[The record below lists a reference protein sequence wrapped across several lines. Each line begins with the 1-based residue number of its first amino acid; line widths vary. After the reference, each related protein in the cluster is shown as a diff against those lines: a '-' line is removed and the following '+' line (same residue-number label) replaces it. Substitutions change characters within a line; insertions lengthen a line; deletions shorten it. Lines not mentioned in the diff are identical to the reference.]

1 MKKKLGVIIT
11 LLTLCICLMTPQMH
25 AQAASGKTT
34 IAVSSGSINIG
45 QTVTVTAKALSAS
58 GDSAYAN
65 MVLTYDAGILEFVS
79 CTATYGGGGG
89 SISVANDSFSVT
101 LKAISA
107 GKASISLSAT
117 DGVIFST
124 AEELDSMAGS
134 STSVTVN
141 NEAAGS
147 STGNNSSA
155 GTTGGNSAGTGSN
168 NNTGSNTNTA
178 ALSADNSLKAL
189 TISPGTLSPAFKGS
203 TTKYT
208 ATVDNSVTSIA
219 VSATPVNEKA
229 TIESVTG
236 NTNLA
241 VGANVVKIVVKAE
254 NGTTATYKITVT
266 RQAAGNAGTTGCET
280 TTTGGENGDSE
291 NGDAETPEDTEEVPA
306 TETPASQA
314 DVVINDTTYHIS
326 DSFTEE
332 QIPADFTEATVQFRG
347 TECRGLTF
355 NKGTIS
361 LIYLETDNVDSTI
374 GRFFIYDETRDVVY
388 DFMKFTSGESSYVIP
403 LLAPLDSVLPDSYVQ
418 VSLQMPES
426 TVMTAYQ
433 LPAAEGEEASD
444 FYVFYAVN
452 QDGTEGWYQ
461 YDAAEGTYQRVN
473 GNITETADSSSD
485 DLAELQS
492 EYDELSRK
500 YKDAKSF
507 SRNMIAVIIFVLAVA
522 VVIGLNIIFFG
533 RKKKGKDEL
542 IEDDNVELEDA
553 EYDEDTDEDLDED
566 EVEDTENDK
575 KHFFGKFHGLRK
587 KRNNADDF
595 LMDEDEDFS
604 ENQIKKNS
612 TQADIT
618 IIGTQPEISQEKT
631 IDLVLDEPS
640 QEKTKKAE
648 KIESERAKVKETKDA
663 EDDDYFD
670 DEEEY
675 IEEEHP
681 INRAYREWNDYEDE
695 FPAPVKKTV
704 TEQTSEKKSSEENQK
719 TQPEK
724 NETSVKK
731 EKGLEVF
738 DLNDL

>member
-25 AQAASGKTT
+25 AKAASGKTT
-34 IAVSSGSINIG
+34 IAVSAGSLNIG

-79 CTATYGGGGG
+79 CNATYGGGGG
-89 SISVANDSFSVT
+89 SISVASDSFSVT

-117 DGVIFST
+117 DGVIYGT
-124 AEELDSMAGS
+124 EEELDSMAGS
-134 STSVTVN
+134 STSVTVK

-147 STGNNSSA
+147 NTGN
-155 GTTGGNSAGTGSN
+155 N

-241 VGANVVKIVVKAE
+241 VGANVVQIVVKAE

-266 RQAAGNAGTTGCET
+266 RQAAGTTGSET
-280 TTTGGENGDSE
+280 TTTGGENGDDGNVDS
-291 NGDAETPEDTEEVPA
+291 ETPEDTEEVDT
-306 TETPASQA
+306 TETPVSAA
-314 DVVINDTTYHIS
+314 DVVINNTTYHIA
-326 DSFTEE
+326 DNFTEE
-332 QIPADFTEATVQFRG
+332 QIPSDFTEATVNFRG
-347 TECRGLTF
+347 AECRGLTF

-361 LIYLETDNVDSTI
+361 LIYLETDNVDATT

-388 DFMKFTSGESSYVIP
+388 DFMKFTAGESSYAIP
-403 LLAPLDSVLPDSYVQ
+403 LLAPLDSVLPESYVQ
-418 VSLQMPES
+418 VSLQMPEN

-433 LPAAEGEEASD
+433 LPAEDGEEASD
-444 FYVFYAVN
+444 FYIFYGVN

-485 DLAELQS
+485 DLAALQS
-492 EYDELSRK
+492 EYDELSKK

-507 SRNMIAVIIFVLAVA
+507 SRNMIAVLIFVLAIA
-522 VVIGLNIIFFG
+522 VVIILNIVLFG

-542 IEDDNVELEDA
+542 LEDNDSENEES
-553 EYDEDTDEDLDED
+553 EYESDEED
-566 EVEDTENDK
+566 EFVEKSPEAPMKNAEN
-575 KHFFGKFHGLRK
+575 
-587 KRNNADDF
+587 
-595 LMDEDEDFS
+595 
-604 ENQIKKNS
+604 
-612 TQADIT
+612 
-618 IIGTQPEISQEKT
+618 
-631 IDLVLDEPS
+631 
-640 QEKTKKAE
+640 TKKASKAGQTARTNKAGKPKKAE
-648 KIESERAKVKETKDA
+648 ET
-663 EDDDYFD
+663 
-670 DEEEY
+670 EE
-675 IEEEHP
+675 
-681 INRAYREWNDYEDE
+681 AQE
-695 FPAPVKKTV
+695 F
-704 TEQTSEKKSSEENQK
+704 
-719 TQPEK
+719 
-724 NETSVKK
+724 
-731 EKGLEVF
+731 
-738 DLNDL
+738 

>member
-25 AQAASGKTT
+25 VQAASGKTT
-34 IAVSSGSINIG
+34 IAVSASSLNIG
-45 QTVTVTAKALSAS
+45 QTVTVTAKALGAS
-58 GDSAYAN
+58 GESAYAN
-65 MVLTYDAGILEFVS
+65 MVLTYDASILEFVS

-101 LKAISA
+101 LKAIAA
-107 GKASISLSAT
+107 GKASLSLSAT

-124 AEELDSMAGS
+124 AEELESMAGS

-141 NEAAGS
+141 NEAS
-147 STGNNSSA
+147 E
-155 GTTGGNSAGTGSN
+155 
-168 NNTGSNTNTA
+168 
-178 ALSADNSLKAL
+178 SADNSLKAL
-189 TISPGTLSPAFKGS
+189 TISPGTLSPVFKGS

-241 VGANVVKIVVKAE
+241 VGANVVQIVVKAE

-266 RQAAGNAGTTGCET
+266 RQAAGTTGSET
-280 TTTGGENGDSE
+280 TATGGENGDDG
-291 NGDAETPEDTEEVPA
+291 NGDSETPEDTEEVDT
-306 TETPASQA
+306 TETQVSAA
-314 DVVINDTTYHIS
+314 DVVINNTTYHIA
-326 DSFTEE
+326 DNFTEE
-332 QIPADFTEATVQFRG
+332 QIPADFIEATVNFRG

-355 NKGTIS
+355 DKGTIS
-361 LIYLETDNVDSTI
+361 LIYLETDNVDATT

-388 DFMKFTSGESSYVIP
+388 DFMKFTAGESSYVIP
-403 LLAPLDSVLPDSYVQ
+403 LLAPLDSVLPESYVQ
-418 VSLQMPES
+418 VSLQMPEN

-433 LPAAEGEEASD
+433 LPVEDGEEASD
-444 FYVFYAVN
+444 FYIFYGVN

-485 DLAELQS
+485 DLAALQS
-492 EYDELSRK
+492 EYDELSKK

-507 SRNMIAVIIFVLAVA
+507 SRNMIAVLIFVLAIA
-522 VVIGLNIIFFG
+522 VVIILNIVLFG

-542 IEDDNVELEDA
+542 LDDDDSENEES
-553 EYDEDTDEDLDED
+553 EYESDEED
-566 EVEDTENDK
+566 EFVEKSPEAPMKNAEN
-575 KHFFGKFHGLRK
+575 
-587 KRNNADDF
+587 
-595 LMDEDEDFS
+595 
-604 ENQIKKNS
+604 
-612 TQADIT
+612 
-618 IIGTQPEISQEKT
+618 
-631 IDLVLDEPS
+631 
-640 QEKTKKAE
+640 TKKASKAGQTARTNKAGKPKKAE
-648 KIESERAKVKETKDA
+648 ETEEA
-663 EDDDYFD
+663 QEFEEDEDDYFD

-695 FPAPVKKTV
+695 IPSPSKKPV
-704 TEQTSEKKSSEENQK
+704 TEEMSEKKSPIENEKMDVPQ
-719 TQPEK
+719 K
-724 NETSVKK
+724 NE
-731 EKGLEVF
+731 KGMEVF

>member
-25 AQAASGKTT
+25 AKAASGKTT
-34 IAVSSGSINIG
+34 IAVSAGSLNIG

-79 CTATYGGGGG
+79 CNATYGGGGG
-89 SISVANDSFSVT
+89 SISVASDSFSVT

-117 DGVIFST
+117 DGVIYGT
-124 AEELDSMAGS
+124 EEELDSMAGS
-134 STSVTVN
+134 STSVTVK

-147 STGNNSSA
+147 NTGN
-155 GTTGGNSAGTGSN
+155 N

-241 VGANVVKIVVKAE
+241 VGANVVQIVVKAE

-266 RQAAGNAGTTGCET
+266 RQAAGTTGSET
-280 TTTGGENGDSE
+280 TTTGGENGDDGNVDS
-291 NGDAETPEDTEEVPA
+291 ETPEDTEEVDT
-306 TETPASQA
+306 TETPVSAA
-314 DVVINDTTYHIS
+314 DVVINNTTYHIA
-326 DSFTEE
+326 DNFTEE
-332 QIPADFTEATVQFRG
+332 QIPSDFTEATVNFRG
-347 TECRGLTF
+347 AECRGLTF
-355 NKGTIS
+355 DKGTIS
-361 LIYLETDNVDSTI
+361 LIYLETDNVDATT

-388 DFMKFTSGESSYVIP
+388 DFMKFTAGESSYAIP
-403 LLAPLDSVLPDSYVQ
+403 LLAPLDSVLPESYVQ
-418 VSLQMPES
+418 VSLQMPEN

-433 LPAAEGEEASD
+433 LPVEDGEEASD
-444 FYVFYAVN
+444 FYIFYGVN

-485 DLAELQS
+485 DLAALQS
-492 EYDELSRK
+492 EYDELSKK

-507 SRNMIAVIIFVLAVA
+507 SRNMIAVLIFVLAIA
-522 VVIGLNIIFFG
+522 VVIILNIVLFG

-542 IEDDNVELEDA
+542 LEDNDSENEES
-553 EYDEDTDEDLDED
+553 EYESDEED
-566 EVEDTENDK
+566 EFVEKSPEAPMKNAEN
-575 KHFFGKFHGLRK
+575 
-587 KRNNADDF
+587 
-595 LMDEDEDFS
+595 
-604 ENQIKKNS
+604 
-612 TQADIT
+612 
-618 IIGTQPEISQEKT
+618 
-631 IDLVLDEPS
+631 
-640 QEKTKKAE
+640 TKKASKAGQTARTNKAGKPKKAE
-648 KIESERAKVKETKDA
+648 ETEEA
-663 EDDDYFD
+663 QEFEEDEDDYFD

-695 FPAPVKKTV
+695 IPSTSEKSV
-704 TEQTSEKKSSEENQK
+704 TEEKSEKKSSTENEKMDVPQ
-719 TQPEK
+719 K
-724 NETSVKK
+724 NETSVKN
-731 EKGLEVF
+731 EKGMEVF

>member
-25 AQAASGKTT
+25 VQAASGKTT
-34 IAVSSGSINIG
+34 IAVSASSLNIG
-45 QTVTVTAKALSAS
+45 QTVTVTAKALGAS
-58 GDSAYAN
+58 GESAYAN
-65 MVLTYDAGILEFVS
+65 MVLTYDASILEFVS

-101 LKAISA
+101 LKAIAA
-107 GKASISLSAT
+107 GKASLSLSAT

-124 AEELDSMAGS
+124 AEELESMAGS

-141 NEAAGS
+141 NEAS
-147 STGNNSSA
+147 E
-155 GTTGGNSAGTGSN
+155 
-168 NNTGSNTNTA
+168 
-178 ALSADNSLKAL
+178 SADNSLKAL

-241 VGANVVKIVVKAE
+241 VGANVVQIVVKAE

-266 RQAAGNAGTTGCET
+266 RQAAGTTGSET
-280 TTTGGENGDSE
+280 TATGGENGDDG
-291 NGDAETPEDTEEVPA
+291 NGDSETPEDTEEVDT
-306 TETPASQA
+306 TETQVSAA
-314 DVVINDTTYHIS
+314 DVVINNTTYHIA
-326 DSFTEE
+326 DNFTEE
-332 QIPADFTEATVQFRG
+332 QIPADFIEATVNFRG

-355 NKGTIS
+355 DKGTIS
-361 LIYLETDNVDSTI
+361 LIYLETDNVDATT

-388 DFMKFTSGESSYVIP
+388 DFMKFTAGESSYVIP
-403 LLAPLDSVLPDSYVQ
+403 LLAPLDSVLPESYVQ
-418 VSLQMPES
+418 VSLQMPEN

-433 LPAAEGEEASD
+433 LPVEDGEEASD
-444 FYVFYAVN
+444 FYIFYGVN

-485 DLAELQS
+485 DLAALQS
-492 EYDELSRK
+492 EYDELSKK

-507 SRNMIAVIIFVLAVA
+507 SRNMIAVLIFVLAIA
-522 VVIGLNIIFFG
+522 VVIILNIVLFG

-542 IEDDNVELEDA
+542 LDDDDSENEES
-553 EYDEDTDEDLDED
+553 EYESDEED
-566 EVEDTENDK
+566 EFVEKSPEAPMKNAEN
-575 KHFFGKFHGLRK
+575 
-587 KRNNADDF
+587 
-595 LMDEDEDFS
+595 
-604 ENQIKKNS
+604 
-612 TQADIT
+612 
-618 IIGTQPEISQEKT
+618 
-631 IDLVLDEPS
+631 
-640 QEKTKKAE
+640 TKKASKAGQTARTNKAGKPKKAE
-648 KIESERAKVKETKDA
+648 ETEEA
-663 EDDDYFD
+663 QEFEEDEDDYFD

-695 FPAPVKKTV
+695 IPSLSKKPV
-704 TEQTSEKKSSEENQK
+704 TEETSEKESSTENVKMDEQ
-719 TQPEK
+719 QK
-724 NETSVKK
+724 NETSIKN
-731 EKGLEVF
+731 EKRLEVF

>member
-25 AQAASGKTT
+25 AKAASGKTT
-34 IAVSSGSINIG
+34 IAVSAGSLNIG

-79 CTATYGGGGG
+79 CNATYGGGGG
-89 SISVANDSFSVT
+89 SISVASDSFSVT

-117 DGVIFST
+117 DGVIYGT
-124 AEELDSMAGS
+124 EEELDSMAGS
-134 STSVTVN
+134 STSVTVK
-141 NEAAGS
+141 NEAAG
-147 STGNNSSA
+147 
-155 GTTGGNSAGTGSN
+155 GNSTNNGSSGSNGNAGNGSSSGTGSN

-208 ATVDNSVTSIA
+208 AAVDNSVTSIA

-229 TIESVTG
+229 TVESVTG

-266 RQAAGNAGTTGCET
+266 RQAAGTTGSET
-280 TTTGGENGDSE
+280 TTTGGENGDDG
-291 NGDAETPEDTEEVPA
+291 NGDSETPEDTEEVDT
-306 TETPASQA
+306 TETPVSAA
-314 DVVINDTTYHIS
+314 DVVINNTTYHIA
-326 DSFTEE
+326 DNFTEE
-332 QIPADFTEATVQFRG
+332 QIPADFTEATVHFRG

-361 LIYLETDNVDSTI
+361 LIYLETDNVDATT

-388 DFMKFTSGESSYVIP
+388 DFMKFTAGESSYVIP
-403 LLAPLDSVLPDSYVQ
+403 LLAPLDSVLPESYVQ
-418 VSLQMPES
+418 VSLQMPEN

-433 LPAAEGEEASD
+433 LPVEDGEEASD
-444 FYVFYAVN
+444 FYIFYGVN

-485 DLAELQS
+485 DLAALQS
-492 EYDELSRK
+492 QYDELSKK

-507 SRNMIAVIIFVLAVA
+507 SRNMIAVLIFVLAIA
-522 VVIGLNIIFFG
+522 VVIILNIMLFG

-542 IEDDNVELEDA
+542 LEDDNVELEDA
-553 EYDEDTDEDLDED
+553 EYDEDIDED
-566 EVEDTENDK
+566 EVEDTETDK
-575 KHFFGKFHGLRK
+575 KPLFGKFHGFRK
-587 KRNNADDF
+587 KEDDS
-595 LMDEDEDFS
+595 LLDEGD
-604 ENQIKKNS
+604 
-612 TQADIT
+612 
-618 IIGTQPEISQEKT
+618 EISQEKT

-675 IEEEHP
+675 IEEDHP

-695 FPAPVKKTV
+695 IPSTSEKSV
-704 TEQTSEKKSSEENQK
+704 TEEKSEKKSSTENEKMDVPQ
-719 TQPEK
+719 K
-724 NETSVKK
+724 NETSVKN
-731 EKGLEVF
+731 EKGMEVF

>member
-25 AQAASGKTT
+25 AKAASGKTT
-34 IAVSSGSINIG
+34 IAVSAGSLNIG

-79 CTATYGGGGG
+79 CNATYGGGGG
-89 SISVANDSFSVT
+89 SISVASDSFSVT
-101 LKAISA
+101 LKAIAA

-134 STSVTVN
+134 STSVTVK
-141 NEAAGS
+141 NEAAG
-147 STGNNSSA
+147 
-155 GTTGGNSAGTGSN
+155 GNSTNNGSSGSNGNAGNGSSSGTGSN

-208 ATVDNSVTSIA
+208 AAVDNSVTSIA

-229 TIESVTG
+229 TVESVTG

-266 RQAAGNAGTTGCET
+266 RQAAGTTGSET
-280 TTTGGENGDSE
+280 TTTGGENGDDG
-291 NGDAETPEDTEEVPA
+291 NGDSETPEDTEEVDT
-306 TETPASQA
+306 TETPVSAA
-314 DVVINDTTYHIS
+314 DVVINNTTYHIA
-326 DSFTEE
+326 DNFTEE
-332 QIPADFTEATVQFRG
+332 QIPADFTEATVNFRG

-355 NKGTIS
+355 DKGTIS
-361 LIYLETDNVDSTI
+361 LIYLETDNVDATT

-388 DFMKFTSGESSYVIP
+388 DFMKFTAGESSYVIP
-403 LLAPLDSVLPDSYVQ
+403 LLAPLDSVLPESYVQ
-418 VSLQMPES
+418 VSLQMPEN

-433 LPAAEGEEASD
+433 LPVEDGEEASD
-444 FYVFYAVN
+444 FYIFYGVN

-485 DLAELQS
+485 DLAALQS
-492 EYDELSRK
+492 EYDELSKK

-507 SRNMIAVIIFVLAVA
+507 SRNMIAVLIFVLAIA
-522 VVIGLNIIFFG
+522 VVIILNIVLFG

-542 IEDDNVELEDA
+542 LEDDNVELEDA
-553 EYDEDTDEDLDED
+553 EYDEDIDED
-566 EVEDTENDK
+566 EVEDTETDK
-575 KHFFGKFHGLRK
+575 KPLFGKFHGFRK
-587 KRNNADDF
+587 KEDDS
-595 LMDEDEDFS
+595 LLDEGD
-604 ENQIKKNS
+604 
-612 TQADIT
+612 
-618 IIGTQPEISQEKT
+618 EISQEKT

-640 QEKTKKAE
+640 QKKTKKAE

-675 IEEEHP
+675 IEEDHP

-695 FPAPVKKTV
+695 IPAPVKKTV
-704 TEQTSEKKSSEENQK
+704 TEQTSEQKSSEEDQK

>member
-1 MKKKLGVIIT
+1 MESKMKKKLGVIIT

-25 AQAASGKTT
+25 AKAASGKTT
-34 IAVSSGSINIG
+34 IAVSAGSLNIG

-79 CTATYGGGGG
+79 CNATYGGGGG
-89 SISVANDSFSVT
+89 SISVASDSFSVT

-117 DGVIFST
+117 DGVIYGT
-124 AEELDSMAGS
+124 EEELDSMAGS
-134 STSVTVN
+134 STSVTVK

-147 STGNNSSA
+147 NTGN
-155 GTTGGNSAGTGSN
+155 N

-241 VGANVVKIVVKAE
+241 VGANVVQIVVKAE

-266 RQAAGNAGTTGCET
+266 RQAAGTTGSET
-280 TTTGGENGDSE
+280 TTTGGENGDDGNVDS
-291 NGDAETPEDTEEVPA
+291 ETPEDTEEVDT
-306 TETPASQA
+306 TETPVSAA
-314 DVVINDTTYHIS
+314 DVVINNTTYHIA
-326 DSFTEE
+326 DNFTEE
-332 QIPADFTEATVQFRG
+332 QIPSDFTEATVNFRG
-347 TECRGLTF
+347 AECRGLTF

-361 LIYLETDNVDSTI
+361 LIYLETDNVDATT

-388 DFMKFTSGESSYVIP
+388 DFMKFTAGESSYAIP
-403 LLAPLDSVLPDSYVQ
+403 LLAPLDSVLPESYVQ
-418 VSLQMPES
+418 VSLQMPEN

-433 LPAAEGEEASD
+433 LPAEDGEEASD
-444 FYVFYAVN
+444 FYIFYGVN

-485 DLAELQS
+485 DLAALQS
-492 EYDELSRK
+492 EYDELSKK

-507 SRNMIAVIIFVLAVA
+507 SRNMIAVLIFVLAIA
-522 VVIGLNIIFFG
+522 VVIILNIVLFG

-542 IEDDNVELEDA
+542 LEDNDSENEES
-553 EYDEDTDEDLDED
+553 EYESDEED
-566 EVEDTENDK
+566 EFVEKSPEAPMKNAEN
-575 KHFFGKFHGLRK
+575 
-587 KRNNADDF
+587 
-595 LMDEDEDFS
+595 
-604 ENQIKKNS
+604 
-612 TQADIT
+612 
-618 IIGTQPEISQEKT
+618 
-631 IDLVLDEPS
+631 
-640 QEKTKKAE
+640 TKKASKAGQTARTNKAGKPKKAE
-648 KIESERAKVKETKDA
+648 ETEEA
-663 EDDDYFD
+663 QEFEEDEDDYFD

-695 FPAPVKKTV
+695 IPSPSKKPV
-704 TEQTSEKKSSEENQK
+704 TEEMSEKKSPIENEKMDVPQ
-719 TQPEK
+719 K
-724 NETSVKK
+724 NE
-731 EKGLEVF
+731 KGMEVF

>member
-134 STSVTVN
+134 STSVTVK
-141 NEAAGS
+141 NEAVGS
-147 STGNNSSA
+147 S
-155 GTTGGNSAGTGSN
+155 TGSN

-241 VGANVVKIVVKAE
+241 IGANVVKIVVKAE

-266 RQAAGNAGTTGCET
+266 RQAAGNAGTTGGET

-306 TETPASQA
+306 TETLASQA

-332 QIPADFTEATVQFRG
+332 QIPADFTEAAVQFRG

-542 IEDDNVELEDA
+542 LEDDNVELEDA
-553 EYDEDTDEDLDED
+553 EYDEDTDEDIDED

-575 KHFFGKFHGLRK
+575 KHFFGKFHGLCK

-648 KIESERAKVKETKDA
+648 KIESERAKVKEAKAEESEDS

-670 DEEEY
+670 EEEY
-675 IEEEHP
+675 VEEDHP

-724 NETSVKK
+724 NETSVKN

>member
-25 AQAASGKTT
+25 AKAASGKTT
-34 IAVSSGSINIG
+34 IAVSAGFLNIG

-79 CTATYGGGGG
+79 CNATYGGGGG
-89 SISVANDSFSVT
+89 SISVASDSFSVT

-117 DGVIFST
+117 DGVIYGT
-124 AEELDSMAGS
+124 EEELDSMAGS
-134 STSVTVN
+134 STSVTVK

-147 STGNNSSA
+147 NGNAGNGSS
-155 GTTGGNSAGTGSN
+155 SGTGSN
-168 NNTGSNTNTA
+168 NNTGSNTA

-229 TIESVTG
+229 TVESVTG

-266 RQAAGNAGTTGCET
+266 RQAAGTTGSET
-280 TTTGGENGDSE
+280 TTTGGENGDSG

-306 TETPASQA
+306 TEAPASQA
-314 DVVINDTTYHIS
+314 EVVINDTAYHIS

-332 QIPADFTEATVQFRG
+332 QIPADFTEAAVQFRG
-347 TECRGLTF
+347 TECRGLSF
-355 NKGTIS
+355 NKGMIS

-374 GRFFIYDETRDVVY
+374 GRFFIYDETRDVIY
-388 DFMKFTSGESSYVIP
+388 DFMKFTAGESSYVIP

-485 DLAELQS
+485 DLAALQS
-492 EYDELSRK
+492 EYDELSKK

-507 SRNMIAVIIFVLAVA
+507 SRNMIAVLIFVLAIA
-522 VVIGLNIIFFG
+522 VVVILNIMLFG

-542 IEDDNVELEDA
+542 SEDDDPELDEP
-553 EYDEDTDEDLDED
+553 EDEDDEANE
-566 EVEDTENDK
+566 ETETEK
-575 KHFFGKFHGLRK
+575 KPLLGKFHGFRK
-587 KRNNADDF
+587 KEKN
-595 LMDEDEDFS
+595 EDE
-604 ENQIKKNS
+604 
-612 TQADIT
+612 
-618 IIGTQPEISQEKT
+618 
-631 IDLVLDEPS
+631 
-640 QEKTKKAE
+640 
-648 KIESERAKVKETKDA
+648 
-663 EDDDYFD
+663 DDYFD

-675 IEEEHP
+675 IEEDHP

-695 FPAPVKKTV
+695 IPSTSEKSV
-704 TEQTSEKKSSEENQK
+704 TEEKSEKKSSTENEKMDVPQ
-719 TQPEK
+719 K
-724 NETSVKK
+724 NETSVKN
-731 EKGLEVF
+731 EKGMEVF

>member
-25 AQAASGKTT
+25 AKAASGKTT
-34 IAVSSGSINIG
+34 IAVSAGSLNIG

-79 CTATYGGGGG
+79 CNATYGGGGG
-89 SISVANDSFSVT
+89 SISVASDSFSVT

-117 DGVIFST
+117 DGVIYGT
-124 AEELDSMAGS
+124 EEELDSMAGS
-134 STSVTVN
+134 STSVTVK

-147 STGNNSSA
+147 NGNAGNGSS
-155 GTTGGNSAGTGSN
+155 SGTGSN
-168 NNTGSNTNTA
+168 NNTGSNTA

-241 VGANVVKIVVKAE
+241 VGENVVQIVVKAE

-266 RQAAGNAGTTGCET
+266 RQAAGTTGSET
-280 TTTGGENGDSE
+280 TTTGGENGDDG
-291 NGDAETPEDTEEVPA
+291 NGDSETPEDTEEVDT
-306 TETPASQA
+306 TETPVSAA
-314 DVVINDTTYHIS
+314 DVVINNTTYHIA
-326 DSFTEE
+326 DNFTEE
-332 QIPADFTEATVQFRG
+332 QIPADFTEATVNFRG

-355 NKGTIS
+355 DKGTIS
-361 LIYLETDNVDSTI
+361 LIYLETDNVDATT

-388 DFMKFTSGESSYVIP
+388 DFMKFTAGESSYVIP
-403 LLAPLDSVLPDSYVQ
+403 LLAPLDSVLPESYVQ
-418 VSLQMPES
+418 VSLQMPEN

-433 LPAAEGEEASD
+433 LPIEDGEEASD
-444 FYVFYAVN
+444 FYIFYGVN

-485 DLAELQS
+485 DLAALQS
-492 EYDELSRK
+492 EYDELSKK

-507 SRNMIAVIIFVLAVA
+507 SRNMIDVLIFVLAIA
-522 VVIGLNIIFFG
+522 VVIILNIMLFG

-542 IEDDNVELEDA
+542 SEDNDPELDEPENEDDEANEE
-553 EYDEDTDEDLDED
+553 
-566 EVEDTENDK
+566 TETEK
-575 KHFFGKFHGLRK
+575 KPFLGKFHGFRK
-587 KRNNADDF
+587 KEKN
-595 LMDEDEDFS
+595 EDE
-604 ENQIKKNS
+604 
-612 TQADIT
+612 
-618 IIGTQPEISQEKT
+618 
-631 IDLVLDEPS
+631 
-640 QEKTKKAE
+640 
-648 KIESERAKVKETKDA
+648 
-663 EDDDYFD
+663 DDYFD

-695 FPAPVKKTV
+695 IPSPSKKPV
-704 TEQTSEKKSSEENQK
+704 TEEMSEKKSPIENEKMDVPQ
-719 TQPEK
+719 K
-724 NETSVKK
+724 NE
-731 EKGLEVF
+731 KGMEVF

>member
-25 AQAASGKTT
+25 AKAASGKTT
-34 IAVSSGSINIG
+34 IAVSAGSLNIG

-79 CTATYGGGGG
+79 CNATYGGGGG
-89 SISVANDSFSVT
+89 SISVASDSFSVT

-117 DGVIFST
+117 DGVIYGT
-124 AEELDSMAGS
+124 EEELDSMAGS
-134 STSVTVN
+134 STSVTVK

-147 STGNNSSA
+147 NTGN
-155 GTTGGNSAGTGSN
+155 N

-241 VGANVVKIVVKAE
+241 VGANVVQIVVKAE

-266 RQAAGNAGTTGCET
+266 RQAAGTTGSET
-280 TTTGGENGDSE
+280 TTTGGENGDDGNVDS
-291 NGDAETPEDTEEVPA
+291 ETPEDTEEVDT
-306 TETPASQA
+306 TETPVSAA
-314 DVVINDTTYHIS
+314 DVVINNTTYHIA
-326 DSFTEE
+326 DNFTEE
-332 QIPADFTEATVQFRG
+332 QIPSDFTEATVNFRG
-347 TECRGLTF
+347 AECRGLTF

-361 LIYLETDNVDSTI
+361 LIYLETDNVDATT

-388 DFMKFTSGESSYVIP
+388 DFMKFTAGESSYAIP
-403 LLAPLDSVLPDSYVQ
+403 LLAPLDSVLPESYVQ
-418 VSLQMPES
+418 VSLQMPEN

-433 LPAAEGEEASD
+433 LPAEDGEEASD
-444 FYVFYAVN
+444 FYIFYGVN

-485 DLAELQS
+485 DLAALQS
-492 EYDELSRK
+492 EYDELSKK

-507 SRNMIAVIIFVLAVA
+507 SRNMIAVLIFVLAIA
-522 VVIGLNIIFFG
+522 VVIILNIVLFG

-542 IEDDNVELEDA
+542 LEDNDSENEES
-553 EYDEDTDEDLDED
+553 EYESDEED
-566 EVEDTENDK
+566 EFVEKSPEAPMKNAEN
-575 KHFFGKFHGLRK
+575 
-587 KRNNADDF
+587 
-595 LMDEDEDFS
+595 
-604 ENQIKKNS
+604 
-612 TQADIT
+612 
-618 IIGTQPEISQEKT
+618 
-631 IDLVLDEPS
+631 
-640 QEKTKKAE
+640 TKKASKAGQTARTNKAGKPKKAE
-648 KIESERAKVKETKDA
+648 ETEEA
-663 EDDDYFD
+663 QEFEEDEDDYFD

-695 FPAPVKKTV
+695 IPSPSKKPV
-704 TEQTSEKKSSEENQK
+704 TEEMSEKKSPIENEKMDVPQ
-719 TQPEK
+719 K
-724 NETSVKK
+724 NE
-731 EKGLEVF
+731 KGMEVY

>member
-25 AQAASGKTT
+25 AKAASGKTT
-34 IAVSSGSINIG
+34 IAVSVGSLNIG

-79 CTATYGGGGG
+79 CNATYGGGGG
-89 SISVANDSFSVT
+89 SISVASDSFSVT

-117 DGVIFST
+117 DGVIYGT
-124 AEELDSMAGS
+124 EEELDSMAGS
-134 STSVTVN
+134 STSVTVK

-147 STGNNSSA
+147 NTGN
-155 GTTGGNSAGTGSN
+155 N

-266 RQAAGNAGTTGCET
+266 RQAAGTTGSET
-280 TTTGGENGDSE
+280 TTTGGENGDDG
-291 NGDAETPEDTEEVPA
+291 NGDSETPEDTEEVDT
-306 TETPASQA
+306 TETPVSAA
-314 DVVINDTTYHIS
+314 DVVINNTTYHIA
-326 DSFTEE
+326 DNFTEE
-332 QIPADFTEATVQFRG
+332 QIPADFTEATVNFRG

-355 NKGTIS
+355 DKGTIS
-361 LIYLETDNVDSTI
+361 LIYLETDNVDATT

-388 DFMKFTSGESSYVIP
+388 DFMKFTAGESSYVIP
-403 LLAPLDSVLPDSYVQ
+403 LLAPLDSVLPESYVQ
-418 VSLQMPES
+418 VSLQMPEN

-433 LPAAEGEEASD
+433 LPVEDGEEASD
-444 FYVFYAVN
+444 FYIFYGVN
-452 QDGTEGWYQ
+452 QDGTECWYQ

-485 DLAELQS
+485 DLAALQS
-492 EYDELSRK
+492 EYDELSKK

-507 SRNMIAVIIFVLAVA
+507 SRNMIAVLIFVLAIA
-522 VVIGLNIIFFG
+522 VVIILNIVLFG

-542 IEDDNVELEDA
+542 LEDDNVELEDA
-553 EYDEDTDEDLDED
+553 EYDEDIDED
-566 EVEDTENDK
+566 EVEDTETDK
-575 KHFFGKFHGLRK
+575 KPLFGKFHGFRK
-587 KRNNADDF
+587 KEDDS
-595 LMDEDEDFS
+595 LLDEGD
-604 ENQIKKNS
+604 
-612 TQADIT
+612 
-618 IIGTQPEISQEKT
+618 EISQEKT

-675 IEEEHP
+675 IEEDHP

-695 FPAPVKKTV
+695 IPAPVKKTV
-704 TEQTSEKKSSEENQK
+704 TEQTSEQKSSEEDQK

>member
-25 AQAASGKTT
+25 AKAASGKTT
-34 IAVSSGSINIG
+34 IAVSAGSLNIG

-79 CTATYGGGGG
+79 CNATYGGGGG
-89 SISVANDSFSVT
+89 SISVASDSFSVT
-101 LKAISA
+101 LKAIAA

-134 STSVTVN
+134 STSVTVK
-141 NEAAGS
+141 NEAAG
-147 STGNNSSA
+147 
-155 GTTGGNSAGTGSN
+155 GNSTNNGSSGSNGNAGNGSSSGTGSN

-241 VGANVVKIVVKAE
+241 VGANVVQIVVKAE

-266 RQAAGNAGTTGCET
+266 RQAAGTTGSET
-280 TTTGGENGDSE
+280 TTTGGENGDDG
-291 NGDAETPEDTEEVPA
+291 NGDSETPEDTEEVDT
-306 TETPASQA
+306 TETPVSAA
-314 DVVINDTTYHIS
+314 DVVINNTTYHIA
-326 DSFTEE
+326 DNFTEE
-332 QIPADFTEATVQFRG
+332 QIPADFTEATVNFRG
-347 TECRGLTF
+347 AECRGLTF

-361 LIYLETDNVDSTI
+361 LIYLETDNVDATT

-388 DFMKFTSGESSYVIP
+388 DFMKFTAGESSYVIP
-403 LLAPLDSVLPDSYVQ
+403 LLAPLDSVLPESYVQ
-418 VSLQMPES
+418 VSLQMPEN

-433 LPAAEGEEASD
+433 LPVEDGEEASD
-444 FYVFYAVN
+444 FYIFYGVN

-473 GNITETADSSSD
+473 GNITEAADSSSD
-485 DLAELQS
+485 DLAALQS
-492 EYDELSRK
+492 EYDELSKK

-507 SRNMIAVIIFVLAVA
+507 SRNMIAVIIFVLAIAA
-522 VVIGLNIIFFG
+522 VVILNIVLFG
-533 RKKKGKDEL
+533 RKKKGKDKL
-542 IEDDNVELEDA
+542 LEDDDSENEES
-553 EYDEDTDEDLDED
+553 EYESDEED
-566 EVEDTENDK
+566 EFVEKSPEAPMKNAEN
-575 KHFFGKFHGLRK
+575 
-587 KRNNADDF
+587 
-595 LMDEDEDFS
+595 
-604 ENQIKKNS
+604 
-612 TQADIT
+612 
-618 IIGTQPEISQEKT
+618 
-631 IDLVLDEPS
+631 
-640 QEKTKKAE
+640 TKKASKAGQTARTNKAGKPKKAE
-648 KIESERAKVKETKDA
+648 ETEEA
-663 EDDDYFD
+663 QEFEEDEDDYFD

-695 FPAPVKKTV
+695 IPSQSKKPV
-704 TEQTSEKKSSEENQK
+704 TEETSEKESSTENVKMDEQ
-719 TQPEK
+719 QK
-724 NETSVKK
+724 NETSIKN

>member
-25 AQAASGKTT
+25 AKAASGKTT
-34 IAVSSGSINIG
+34 IAVSAGSLNIG

-79 CTATYGGGGG
+79 CNATYGGGGG
-89 SISVANDSFSVT
+89 SISVASDSFSVT

-117 DGVIFST
+117 DGVIYGT
-124 AEELDSMAGS
+124 EEELDSMAGS
-134 STSVTVN
+134 STSVTVK

-147 STGNNSSA
+147 NGNAGNGSS
-155 GTTGGNSAGTGSN
+155 SGTGSN
-168 NNTGSNTNTA
+168 NNTGSNTA

-208 ATVDNSVTSIA
+208 AAVDNSVTSIA

-229 TIESVTG
+229 TVESVTG

-266 RQAAGNAGTTGCET
+266 RQAAGTTGSET
-280 TTTGGENGDSE
+280 TTTGSE
-291 NGDAETPEDTEEVPA
+291 NGDDGNGDSETPEDTEEVDT
-306 TETPASQA
+306 TETPVSAA
-314 DVVINDTTYHIS
+314 DVVINNTTYHIA
-326 DSFTEE
+326 DNFTEE
-332 QIPADFTEATVQFRG
+332 QIPADFTEATVNFRG

-355 NKGTIS
+355 DKGTIS
-361 LIYLETDNVDSTI
+361 LIYLETDNVDATT

-388 DFMKFTSGESSYVIP
+388 DFMKFTAGESSYVIP

-485 DLAELQS
+485 DLAALQS
-492 EYDELSRK
+492 EYDELSKK

-507 SRNMIAVIIFVLAVA
+507 SRNMIAVIIFVLAIA
-522 VVIGLNIIFFG
+522 VVVILNIMLFG

-542 IEDDNVELEDA
+542 SEDNDPELDEPENEDDEANEE
-553 EYDEDTDEDLDED
+553 
-566 EVEDTENDK
+566 TETEK
-575 KHFFGKFHGLRK
+575 KPFLGKFHGFRK
-587 KRNNADDF
+587 KEKN
-595 LMDEDEDFS
+595 EDE
-604 ENQIKKNS
+604 
-612 TQADIT
+612 
-618 IIGTQPEISQEKT
+618 
-631 IDLVLDEPS
+631 
-640 QEKTKKAE
+640 
-648 KIESERAKVKETKDA
+648 
-663 EDDDYFD
+663 DDYFD

-695 FPAPVKKTV
+695 IPSPSKKPV
-704 TEQTSEKKSSEENQK
+704 TEEMSEKKSPIENEKMDVPQ
-719 TQPEK
+719 K
-724 NETSVKK
+724 NE
-731 EKGLEVF
+731 KGMEVF

>member
-25 AQAASGKTT
+25 AKAASGKTT
-34 IAVSSGSINIG
+34 IAVSASSLNIG

-79 CTATYGGGGG
+79 CNATYGGGGG
-89 SISVANDSFSVT
+89 SISVASDSFSVT

-117 DGVIFST
+117 DGVIYGT
-124 AEELDSMAGS
+124 EEELDSMAGS
-134 STSVTVN
+134 STSVTVK

-147 STGNNSSA
+147 NGNAGNGSS
-155 GTTGGNSAGTGSN
+155 SGTGSN
-168 NNTGSNTNTA
+168 NNTGSNTA

-229 TIESVTG
+229 TVESVTG

-266 RQAAGNAGTTGCET
+266 RQAAGTTGSET
-280 TTTGGENGDSE
+280 TTTGGENGDSG

-306 TETPASQA
+306 TEAPASQA
-314 DVVINDTTYHIS
+314 EVVINDTAYHIS

-332 QIPADFTEATVQFRG
+332 QIPADFTEAAVQFRG
-347 TECRGLTF
+347 TECRGLSF
-355 NKGTIS
+355 NKGMIS

-374 GRFFIYDETRDVVY
+374 GRFFIYDETRDVIY
-388 DFMKFTSGESSYVIP
+388 DFMKFTAGESSYVIP

-485 DLAELQS
+485 DLAALQS
-492 EYDELSRK
+492 EYDELSKK

-507 SRNMIAVIIFVLAVA
+507 SRNMIAVLIFVLAIA
-522 VVIGLNIIFFG
+522 VVIILNIMLFG

-542 IEDDNVELEDA
+542 SEDNDPELDEPENEDDEANEE
-553 EYDEDTDEDLDED
+553 
-566 EVEDTENDK
+566 TETEK
-575 KHFFGKFHGLRK
+575 KPFLGKFHGFRK
-587 KRNNADDF
+587 KEKN
-595 LMDEDEDFS
+595 EDE
-604 ENQIKKNS
+604 
-612 TQADIT
+612 
-618 IIGTQPEISQEKT
+618 
-631 IDLVLDEPS
+631 
-640 QEKTKKAE
+640 
-648 KIESERAKVKETKDA
+648 
-663 EDDDYFD
+663 DDYFD

-695 FPAPVKKTV
+695 IPSTSEKSV
-704 TEQTSEKKSSEENQK
+704 TEEKSEKKSSTENEKMDVPQ
-719 TQPEK
+719 K
-724 NETSVKK
+724 NETSVKN
-731 EKGLEVF
+731 EKGMEVF

>member
-25 AQAASGKTT
+25 VQAASGKTT
-34 IAVSSGSINIG
+34 IAVSASSLNIG
-45 QTVTVTAKALSAS
+45 QTVTVTAKALGAS
-58 GDSAYAN
+58 GESAYAN
-65 MVLTYDAGILEFVS
+65 MVLTYDASILEFVS

-101 LKAISA
+101 LKAIAA
-107 GKASISLSAT
+107 GKASLSLSAT

-124 AEELDSMAGS
+124 AEELESMAGS

-141 NEAAGS
+141 NEAS
-147 STGNNSSA
+147 E
-155 GTTGGNSAGTGSN
+155 
-168 NNTGSNTNTA
+168 
-178 ALSADNSLKAL
+178 SADNSLKAL

-241 VGANVVKIVVKAE
+241 VGANVVQIVVKAE

-266 RQAAGNAGTTGCET
+266 RQAAGTTGSET
-280 TTTGGENGDSE
+280 TATGGENGDDG
-291 NGDAETPEDTEEVPA
+291 NGDSETPEDTEEVDT
-306 TETPASQA
+306 TETQVSAA
-314 DVVINDTTYHIS
+314 DVVINNTTYHIA
-326 DSFTEE
+326 DNFTEE
-332 QIPADFTEATVQFRG
+332 QIPADFIEATVNFRG

-355 NKGTIS
+355 DKGTIS
-361 LIYLETDNVDSTI
+361 LIYLETDNVDATT

-388 DFMKFTSGESSYVIP
+388 DFMKFTAGESSYVIP
-403 LLAPLDSVLPDSYVQ
+403 LLAPLDSVLPESYVQ
-418 VSLQMPES
+418 VSLQMPEN

-433 LPAAEGEEASD
+433 LPVEDGEEASD
-444 FYVFYAVN
+444 FYIFYGVN

-485 DLAELQS
+485 DLAALQS
-492 EYDELSRK
+492 EYDELSKK

-507 SRNMIAVIIFVLAVA
+507 SRNMIAVLIFVLAIA
-522 VVIGLNIIFFG
+522 VVIILNIVLFG

-542 IEDDNVELEDA
+542 LDDDDSENEES
-553 EYDEDTDEDLDED
+553 EYESDEED
-566 EVEDTENDK
+566 EFVEKSPEAPMKNAEN
-575 KHFFGKFHGLRK
+575 
-587 KRNNADDF
+587 
-595 LMDEDEDFS
+595 
-604 ENQIKKNS
+604 
-612 TQADIT
+612 
-618 IIGTQPEISQEKT
+618 
-631 IDLVLDEPS
+631 
-640 QEKTKKAE
+640 TKKASKAGQTARTNKAGKPKKAE
-648 KIESERAKVKETKDA
+648 ETEEA
-663 EDDDYFD
+663 QEFEEDEDDYFD

-695 FPAPVKKTV
+695 IPSPSKKQV
-704 TEQTSEKKSSEENQK
+704 TEEMSEKKSPIENEKMDVPQ
-719 TQPEK
+719 K
-724 NETSVKK
+724 NE
-731 EKGLEVF
+731 KGMEVF

>member
-25 AQAASGKTT
+25 AKAASGKTT
-34 IAVSSGSINIG
+34 IAVSASSLNIG

-79 CTATYGGGGG
+79 CNATYGGGGG
-89 SISVANDSFSVT
+89 SISVASDSFSVT

-117 DGVIFST
+117 DGVIYGT
-124 AEELDSMAGS
+124 EEELDSMAGS
-134 STSVTVN
+134 STSVTVK

-147 STGNNSSA
+147 NGNAGNGSS
-155 GTTGGNSAGTGSN
+155 SGTGSN
-168 NNTGSNTNTA
+168 NNTGSNTA

-229 TIESVTG
+229 TVESVTG

-266 RQAAGNAGTTGCET
+266 RQAAGTTGSET
-280 TTTGGENGDSE
+280 TTTGGENGDSG

-306 TETPASQA
+306 TEAPASQA
-314 DVVINDTTYHIS
+314 EVVINDTAYHIS

-332 QIPADFTEATVQFRG
+332 QIPADFTEAAVQFRG
-347 TECRGLTF
+347 TECRGLSF
-355 NKGTIS
+355 NKGMIS

-374 GRFFIYDETRDVVY
+374 GRFFIYDETRDVIY
-388 DFMKFTSGESSYVIP
+388 DFMKFTAGESSYVIP

-485 DLAELQS
+485 DLAALQS
-492 EYDELSRK
+492 EYDELSKK

-507 SRNMIAVIIFVLAVA
+507 SRNMIAVLIFVLAIA
-522 VVIGLNIIFFG
+522 VVIILNIMLFG

-542 IEDDNVELEDA
+542 SED
-553 EYDEDTDEDLDED
+553 
-566 EVEDTENDK
+566 ND
-575 KHFFGKFHGLRK
+575 
-587 KRNNADDF
+587 
-595 LMDEDEDFS
+595 
-604 ENQIKKNS
+604 
-612 TQADIT
+612 
-618 IIGTQPEISQEKT
+618 PE
-631 IDLVLDEPS
+631 LDEPENEDDEANEETET
-640 QEKTKKAE
+640 EKKPFLGKSHGFRKKE
-648 KIESERAKVKETKDA
+648 KN
-663 EDDDYFD
+663 EDEDDYFD

-695 FPAPVKKTV
+695 IPSTSEKSV
-704 TEQTSEKKSSEENQK
+704 TEEKSEKKSSTENEKMDVPQ
-719 TQPEK
+719 K
-724 NETSVKK
+724 NETSVKN
-731 EKGLEVF
+731 EKGMEVF

>member
-1 MKKKLGVIIT
+1 M
-11 LLTLCICLMTPQMH
+11 
-25 AQAASGKTT
+25 
-34 IAVSSGSINIG
+34 
-45 QTVTVTAKALSAS
+45 
-58 GDSAYAN
+58 
-65 MVLTYDAGILEFVS
+65 
-79 CTATYGGGGG
+79 
-89 SISVANDSFSVT
+89 
-101 LKAISA
+101 
-107 GKASISLSAT
+107 
-117 DGVIFST
+117 
-124 AEELDSMAGS
+124 
-134 STSVTVN
+134 
-141 NEAAGS
+141 
-147 STGNNSSA
+147 
-155 GTTGGNSAGTGSN
+155 
-168 NNTGSNTNTA
+168 
-178 ALSADNSLKAL
+178 
-189 TISPGTLSPAFKGS
+189 SPAFKGS

-229 TIESVTG
+229 TVESVTG

-266 RQAAGNAGTTGCET
+266 RQAAGTTGSET
-280 TTTGGENGDSE
+280 TTTGGENGDSG

-306 TETPASQA
+306 TEAPASQA
-314 DVVINDTTYHIS
+314 EVVINDTAYHIS

-332 QIPADFTEATVQFRG
+332 QIPADFTEAAVQFRG
-347 TECRGLTF
+347 TECRGLSF
-355 NKGTIS
+355 NKGMIS

-374 GRFFIYDETRDVVY
+374 GRFFIYDETRDVIY
-388 DFMKFTSGESSYVIP
+388 DFMKFTAGESSYVIP

-485 DLAELQS
+485 DLAALQS
-492 EYDELSRK
+492 EYDELSKK

-507 SRNMIAVIIFVLAVA
+507 SRNMIAVLIFVLAIA
-522 VVIGLNIIFFG
+522 VVIILNIVLFG

-542 IEDDNVELEDA
+542 LEDNDSENEES
-553 EYDEDTDEDLDED
+553 EYESDEED
-566 EVEDTENDK
+566 EFVEKSPEAPMKNAEN
-575 KHFFGKFHGLRK
+575 
-587 KRNNADDF
+587 
-595 LMDEDEDFS
+595 
-604 ENQIKKNS
+604 
-612 TQADIT
+612 
-618 IIGTQPEISQEKT
+618 
-631 IDLVLDEPS
+631 
-640 QEKTKKAE
+640 TKKASKAGQTARTNKAGKPKKAE
-648 KIESERAKVKETKDA
+648 ETEEA
-663 EDDDYFD
+663 QEFEEDEDDYFD

-695 FPAPVKKTV
+695 IPSQSKKPV
-704 TEQTSEKKSSEENQK
+704 TEETSEKESSTENVKMDEQ
-719 TQPEK
+719 QK
-724 NETSVKK
+724 NETSIKN

>member
-25 AQAASGKTT
+25 AKAASGKTT
-34 IAVSSGSINIG
+34 IAVSAGSLNIG

-79 CTATYGGGGG
+79 CNATYGGGGG
-89 SISVANDSFSVT
+89 SISVASDSFSVT

-117 DGVIFST
+117 DGVIYGT
-124 AEELDSMAGS
+124 EEELDSMAGS
-134 STSVTVN
+134 STSVTVK

-147 STGNNSSA
+147 NTGN
-155 GTTGGNSAGTGSN
+155 N

-241 VGANVVKIVVKAE
+241 VGANVVQIVVKAE

-266 RQAAGNAGTTGCET
+266 RQAAGTTGSET
-280 TTTGGENGDSE
+280 TTTGGENGDDGNVDS
-291 NGDAETPEDTEEVPA
+291 ETPEDTEEVDT
-306 TETPASQA
+306 TETPVSAA
-314 DVVINDTTYHIS
+314 DVVINNTTYHIA
-326 DSFTEE
+326 DNFTEE
-332 QIPADFTEATVQFRG
+332 QIPSDFTEATVNFRG
-347 TECRGLTF
+347 AECRGLTF

-361 LIYLETDNVDSTI
+361 LIYLETDNVDATT

-388 DFMKFTSGESSYVIP
+388 DFMKFTAGESSYAIP
-403 LLAPLDSVLPDSYVQ
+403 LLAPLDSVLPESYVQ
-418 VSLQMPES
+418 VSLQMPEN

-433 LPAAEGEEASD
+433 LPAEDGEEASD
-444 FYVFYAVN
+444 FYIFYGVN

-485 DLAELQS
+485 DLAALQS
-492 EYDELSRK
+492 EYDELSKK

-507 SRNMIAVIIFVLAVA
+507 SRNMIAVLIFVLAIA
-522 VVIGLNIIFFG
+522 VVIILNIVLFG

-542 IEDDNVELEDA
+542 LEDNDSENEES
-553 EYDEDTDEDLDED
+553 EYESDEED
-566 EVEDTENDK
+566 EFVEKSPEAPMKNAEN
-575 KHFFGKFHGLRK
+575 
-587 KRNNADDF
+587 
-595 LMDEDEDFS
+595 
-604 ENQIKKNS
+604 
-612 TQADIT
+612 
-618 IIGTQPEISQEKT
+618 
-631 IDLVLDEPS
+631 
-640 QEKTKKAE
+640 TKKASKAGQTARTNKAWKPKKAE
-648 KIESERAKVKETKDA
+648 ETEEA
-663 EDDDYFD
+663 QEFEEDEDDYFD

-695 FPAPVKKTV
+695 IPSQSKKPV
-704 TEQTSEKKSSEENQK
+704 TEETSEKESSTENVKMDEQ
-719 TQPEK
+719 QK
-724 NETSVKK
+724 NETSIKN

>member
-25 AQAASGKTT
+25 AKAASGKTT
-34 IAVSSGSINIG
+34 IAVSASSLNIG
-45 QTVTVTAKALSAS
+45 QTVTVTAKALGAS
-58 GDSAYAN
+58 GESAYAN
-65 MVLTYDAGILEFVS
+65 MVLTYDASILEFVS

-101 LKAISA
+101 LKAIAA
-107 GKASISLSAT
+107 GKASLSLSAT

-124 AEELDSMAGS
+124 AEELESMAGS

-141 NEAAGS
+141 NEA
-147 STGNNSSA
+147 STGN
-155 GTTGGNSAGTGSN
+155 TGSSN
-168 NNTGSNTNTA
+168 AGNTGSNTGTNNGSSSTGNGSNTA

-208 ATVDNSVTSIA
+208 AAVDNSVTSIA

-266 RQAAGNAGTTGCET
+266 RQAAGNSGSAAA
-280 TTTGGENGDSE
+280 TTGGENGDDG
-291 NGDAETPEDTEEVPA
+291 NGDSETPEDTEEVDT
-306 TETPASQA
+306 TETPVSAA
-314 DVVINDTTYHIS
+314 DVVINNTTYHIA
-326 DSFTEE
+326 DNFTEE
-332 QIPADFTEATVQFRG
+332 QIPADFTEATVNFRG
-347 TECRGLTF
+347 AECRGLTF

-361 LIYLETDNVDSTI
+361 LIYLETDNVDATT

-388 DFMKFTSGESSYVIP
+388 DFMKFTAGESSYVIP
-403 LLAPLDSVLPDSYVQ
+403 LLAPLDSVLPESYVQ
-418 VSLQMPES
+418 VSLQMPEN

-433 LPAAEGEEASD
+433 LPVEDGEEASD
-444 FYVFYAVN
+444 FYIFYGVN

-485 DLAELQS
+485 DLAALQS
-492 EYDELSRK
+492 EYDELSKK

-507 SRNMIAVIIFVLAVA
+507 SRNMIAVLIFVLAIA
-522 VVIGLNIIFFG
+522 VVVILNIMLFG

-542 IEDDNVELEDA
+542 SEDDDPELDEP
-553 EYDEDTDEDLDED
+553 EDEDDEANE
-566 EVEDTENDK
+566 ETETEK
-575 KHFFGKFHGLRK
+575 KPLLGKFHGFRK
-587 KRNNADDF
+587 KEKN
-595 LMDEDEDFS
+595 EDE
-604 ENQIKKNS
+604 
-612 TQADIT
+612 
-618 IIGTQPEISQEKT
+618 
-631 IDLVLDEPS
+631 
-640 QEKTKKAE
+640 
-648 KIESERAKVKETKDA
+648 
-663 EDDDYFD
+663 DDYFD

-675 IEEEHP
+675 IEEDHP

-695 FPAPVKKTV
+695 IPSTSEKSV
-704 TEQTSEKKSSEENQK
+704 TEEKSEKKSSTENEKMDVPQ
-719 TQPEK
+719 K
-724 NETSVKK
+724 NETSVKN
-731 EKGLEVF
+731 EKGMEVF

>member
-25 AQAASGKTT
+25 AKAASGKTT
-34 IAVSSGSINIG
+34 IAVSAGSLNIG

-79 CTATYGGGGG
+79 CNATYGGGGG
-89 SISVANDSFSVT
+89 SISVASDSFSVT

-117 DGVIFST
+117 DGVIYGT
-124 AEELDSMAGS
+124 EEELDSMAGS
-134 STSVTVN
+134 STSVTVK

-147 STGNNSSA
+147 NTGNNSSA
-155 GTTGGNSAGTGSN
+155 GNNGSSGSNGNAGNGSSSGTGSN
-168 NNTGSNTNTA
+168 NNTGSNTA

-241 VGANVVKIVVKAE
+241 VGTNVVKIVVKAE

-266 RQAAGNAGTTGCET
+266 RQDAGNSGSAAA
-280 TTTGGENGDSE
+280 TTGGENGDSG
-291 NGDAETPEDTEEVPA
+291 NGDDGNDDSGDPGDTEEVDA
-306 TETPASQA
+306 TETPVLAA
-314 DVVINDTTYHIS
+314 DVVINNTTYHIA
-326 DSFTEE
+326 DNFTEE
-332 QIPADFTEATVQFRG
+332 QIPADFTEATVNFRG
-347 TECRGLTF
+347 AECRGLTF

-361 LIYLETDNVDSTI
+361 LIYLETDNVDATT

-388 DFMKFTSGESSYVIP
+388 DFMKFTAGESSYAIP
-403 LLAPLDSVLPDSYVQ
+403 LLAPLDSVLPESYVQ
-418 VSLQMPES
+418 VSLQMPEN

-433 LPAAEGEEASD
+433 LPVEDGEEASD
-444 FYVFYAVN
+444 FYIFYGVN
-452 QDGTEGWYQ
+452 QDGIEGWYQ

-485 DLAELQS
+485 DLAALQS
-492 EYDELSRK
+492 EYDELSKK

-507 SRNMIAVIIFVLAVA
+507 SRNMIAVLIFVLAIA
-522 VVIGLNIIFFG
+522 VVIILNIVLFG

-542 IEDDNVELEDA
+542 LEDDNVELEDA
-553 EYDEDTDEDLDED
+553 EYDEDIDED
-566 EVEDTENDK
+566 EVEDTETDK
-575 KHFFGKFHGLRK
+575 KPLFGKFHGFRK
-587 KRNNADDF
+587 KEDDS
-595 LMDEDEDFS
+595 LLDEGD
-604 ENQIKKNS
+604 
-612 TQADIT
+612 
-618 IIGTQPEISQEKT
+618 EISQEKT

-675 IEEEHP
+675 IEEDHP

-695 FPAPVKKTV
+695 IPAPVKKTV
-704 TEQTSEKKSSEENQK
+704 TEQTSEQKSSEEDQK

>member
-25 AQAASGKTT
+25 VQAASGKTT
-34 IAVSSGSINIG
+34 IAVSASSLNIG
-45 QTVTVTAKALSAS
+45 QTVTVTAKALGAS
-58 GDSAYAN
+58 GESAYAN
-65 MVLTYDAGILEFVS
+65 MVLTYDASILEFVS

-101 LKAISA
+101 LKAIAA
-107 GKASISLSAT
+107 GKASLSLSAT

-124 AEELDSMAGS
+124 AEELESMAGS

-141 NEAAGS
+141 NEAS
-147 STGNNSSA
+147 E
-155 GTTGGNSAGTGSN
+155 
-168 NNTGSNTNTA
+168 
-178 ALSADNSLKAL
+178 SADNSLKAL

-241 VGANVVKIVVKAE
+241 VGANVVQIVVKAE

-266 RQAAGNAGTTGCET
+266 RQAAGNTGSET
-280 TTTGGENGDSE
+280 TATGGENGDDG
-291 NGDAETPEDTEEVPA
+291 NGDSETPEDTEEVDT
-306 TETPASQA
+306 TETQVSAA
-314 DVVINDTTYHIS
+314 DVVINNTTYHIA
-326 DSFTEE
+326 DNFTEE
-332 QIPADFTEATVQFRG
+332 QIPADFIEATVNFRG

-355 NKGTIS
+355 DKGTIS
-361 LIYLETDNVDSTI
+361 LIYLETDNVDATT

-388 DFMKFTSGESSYVIP
+388 DFMKFTAGESSYVIP
-403 LLAPLDSVLPDSYVQ
+403 LLAPLDSVLPESYVQ
-418 VSLQMPES
+418 VSLQMPEN

-433 LPAAEGEEASD
+433 LPVEDREEASD
-444 FYVFYAVN
+444 FYIFYGVN

-485 DLAELQS
+485 DLAALQS
-492 EYDELSRK
+492 EYDELSKK

-507 SRNMIAVIIFVLAVA
+507 SRNMIAVLIFVLAIA
-522 VVIGLNIIFFG
+522 VVIILNIVLFG

-542 IEDDNVELEDA
+542 LDDDDSENEES
-553 EYDEDTDEDLDED
+553 EYESDEED
-566 EVEDTENDK
+566 EFVEKSPEAPMKNAEN
-575 KHFFGKFHGLRK
+575 
-587 KRNNADDF
+587 
-595 LMDEDEDFS
+595 
-604 ENQIKKNS
+604 
-612 TQADIT
+612 
-618 IIGTQPEISQEKT
+618 
-631 IDLVLDEPS
+631 
-640 QEKTKKAE
+640 TKKASKAGQTARTNKAGKPKKAE
-648 KIESERAKVKETKDA
+648 ETEEA
-663 EDDDYFD
+663 QEFEEDEDDYFD

-695 FPAPVKKTV
+695 IPSPSKKPV
-704 TEQTSEKKSSEENQK
+704 TEETSEKESSTENVKMDEQ
-719 TQPEK
+719 QK
-724 NETSVKK
+724 NETSIKN
-731 EKGLEVF
+731 EKRLEVF

>member
-25 AQAASGKTT
+25 AKAASGKTT
-34 IAVSSGSINIG
+34 IAVSAGSLNIG

-79 CTATYGGGGG
+79 CNATYGGGGG
-89 SISVANDSFSVT
+89 SISVASDSFSVT

-117 DGVIFST
+117 DGVIYGT
-124 AEELDSMAGS
+124 EEELDSMAGS
-134 STSVTVN
+134 STSVTVK

-147 STGNNSSA
+147 NTGN
-155 GTTGGNSAGTGSN
+155 N

-241 VGANVVKIVVKAE
+241 VGANVVQIVVKAE
-254 NGTTATYKITVT
+254 KGTTATYKITVT
-266 RQAAGNAGTTGCET
+266 RQAAGTTGSET
-280 TTTGGENGDSE
+280 TTTGGENGDDGNVDS
-291 NGDAETPEDTEEVPA
+291 ETPEDTEEVDT
-306 TETPASQA
+306 TETPVSAA
-314 DVVINDTTYHIS
+314 DVVINNTTYHIA
-326 DSFTEE
+326 DNFTEE
-332 QIPADFTEATVQFRG
+332 QIPSDFTEATVNFRG
-347 TECRGLTF
+347 AECRGLTF

-361 LIYLETDNVDSTI
+361 LIYLETDNVDATT

-388 DFMKFTSGESSYVIP
+388 DFMKFTAGESSYAIP
-403 LLAPLDSVLPDSYVQ
+403 LLAPLDSVLPESYVQ
-418 VSLQMPES
+418 VSLQMPEN

-433 LPAAEGEEASD
+433 LPAEDGEEASD
-444 FYVFYAVN
+444 FYIFYGVN

-485 DLAELQS
+485 DLAALQS
-492 EYDELSRK
+492 EYDELSKK

-507 SRNMIAVIIFVLAVA
+507 SRNMIAVLIFVLAIA
-522 VVIGLNIIFFG
+522 VVIILNIVLFG

-542 IEDDNVELEDA
+542 LEDNDSENEES
-553 EYDEDTDEDLDED
+553 EYESDEED
-566 EVEDTENDK
+566 EFVEKSPEAPMKNAEN
-575 KHFFGKFHGLRK
+575 
-587 KRNNADDF
+587 
-595 LMDEDEDFS
+595 
-604 ENQIKKNS
+604 
-612 TQADIT
+612 
-618 IIGTQPEISQEKT
+618 
-631 IDLVLDEPS
+631 
-640 QEKTKKAE
+640 TKKASKAGQTARTNKAGKPKKAE
-648 KIESERAKVKETKDA
+648 ETEEA
-663 EDDDYFD
+663 QEFEEDEDDYFD

-695 FPAPVKKTV
+695 IPSPSKKPV
-704 TEQTSEKKSSEENQK
+704 TEEMSEKKSPIENEKMDVPQ
-719 TQPEK
+719 K
-724 NETSVKK
+724 NE
-731 EKGLEVF
+731 KGMEVF

>member
-25 AQAASGKTT
+25 AKAASGKTT
-34 IAVSSGSINIG
+34 IAVSAGSLNIG

-79 CTATYGGGGG
+79 CNATYGGGGG
-89 SISVANDSFSVT
+89 SISVASDSFSVT

-117 DGVIFST
+117 DGVIYGT
-124 AEELDSMAGS
+124 EEELDSMAGS
-134 STSVTVN
+134 STSVTVK

-147 STGNNSSA
+147 NTGNNSSA
-155 GTTGGNSAGTGSN
+155 GNNGSSGSN
-168 NNTGSNTNTA
+168 GNAGNGSNTNTA

-241 VGANVVKIVVKAE
+241 VGANVVQIVVKAE

-266 RQAAGNAGTTGCET
+266 RQAAGTTGSET
-280 TTTGGENGDSE
+280 TTTGGENGDDGNVDS
-291 NGDAETPEDTEEVPA
+291 ETPEDTEEVDT
-306 TETPASQA
+306 TETPVSAA
-314 DVVINDTTYHIS
+314 DVVINNTTYHIA
-326 DSFTEE
+326 DNFTEE
-332 QIPADFTEATVQFRG
+332 QIPSDFTEATVNFRG
-347 TECRGLTF
+347 AECRGLTF

-361 LIYLETDNVDSTI
+361 LIYLETDNVDATT

-388 DFMKFTSGESSYVIP
+388 DFMKFTAGESSYAIP
-403 LLAPLDSVLPDSYVQ
+403 LLAPLDSVLPESYVQ
-418 VSLQMPES
+418 VSLQMPEN

-433 LPAAEGEEASD
+433 LPAEDGEEASD
-444 FYVFYAVN
+444 FYIFYAVN

-485 DLAELQS
+485 DLAALQS
-492 EYDELSRK
+492 EYDELSKK

-507 SRNMIAVIIFVLAVA
+507 SRNMIAVIIFVLAIA
-522 VVIGLNIIFFG
+522 VVIILNIVLFG

-542 IEDDNVELEDA
+542 LEDDDSENEES
-553 EYDEDTDEDLDED
+553 EYESDEED
-566 EVEDTENDK
+566 EFVEKSPEAPMKNAEN
-575 KHFFGKFHGLRK
+575 
-587 KRNNADDF
+587 
-595 LMDEDEDFS
+595 
-604 ENQIKKNS
+604 
-612 TQADIT
+612 
-618 IIGTQPEISQEKT
+618 
-631 IDLVLDEPS
+631 
-640 QEKTKKAE
+640 TKKASKAGQTARTNKARKPKKAE
-648 KIESERAKVKETKDA
+648 ETEEA
-663 EDDDYFD
+663 QEFEEDEDDYFD

-695 FPAPVKKTV
+695 IPSPSKKPV
-704 TEQTSEKKSSEENQK
+704 TEEMSEKKSPIENEKMDVPQ
-719 TQPEK
+719 K
-724 NETSVKK
+724 NE
-731 EKGLEVF
+731 KGMEVF

>member
-25 AQAASGKTT
+25 AKAASGKTT
-34 IAVSSGSINIG
+34 IAVSAGSLNIG

-65 MVLTYDAGILEFVS
+65 MVLTYDASILEFVS

-101 LKAISA
+101 LKAIAA

-134 STSVTVN
+134 STSVTVK
-141 NEAAGS
+141 NEAAGNN
-147 STGNNSSA
+147 TGN
-155 GTTGGNSAGTGSN
+155 N
-168 NNTGSNTNTA
+168 NNTGSNTNAA

-241 VGANVVKIVVKAE
+241 VGANVVQIVVKAE

-266 RQAAGNAGTTGCET
+266 RQATGTTGSET
-280 TTTGGENGDSE
+280 TTTGGENGDSG
-291 NGDAETPEDTEEVPA
+291 NSDDGNDDSGDPGDTEEVDA
-306 TETPASQA
+306 TETPVPTA
-314 DVVINDTTYHIS
+314 DVVINNTTYHIA
-326 DSFTEE
+326 DNFTEE
-332 QIPADFTEATVQFRG
+332 QIPADFTETTVNFRG
-347 TECRGLTF
+347 AECRGLTF

-361 LIYLETDNVDSTI
+361 LIYLETDNVDATT

-388 DFMKFTSGESSYVIP
+388 DFMKFTAGESSYAIP
-403 LLAPLDSVLPDSYVQ
+403 LLAPLDSVLPESYVQ
-418 VSLQMPES
+418 VSLQMPEN

-433 LPAAEGEEASD
+433 LPAEDGEEASD
-444 FYVFYAVN
+444 FYIFYAVN

-485 DLAELQS
+485 DLAALQS
-492 EYDELSRK
+492 EYDELSKK

-507 SRNMIAVIIFVLAVA
+507 SRNMIAVLIFVLAIA
-522 VVIGLNIIFFG
+522 VVVKLNIMLFG

-542 IEDDNVELEDA
+542 SEDDDPELDEP
-553 EYDEDTDEDLDED
+553 EDEDDEANE
-566 EVEDTENDK
+566 ETETEK
-575 KHFFGKFHGLRK
+575 KPLLGKFHGFRK
-587 KRNNADDF
+587 KEKN
-595 LMDEDEDFS
+595 EDE
-604 ENQIKKNS
+604 
-612 TQADIT
+612 
-618 IIGTQPEISQEKT
+618 
-631 IDLVLDEPS
+631 
-640 QEKTKKAE
+640 
-648 KIESERAKVKETKDA
+648 
-663 EDDDYFD
+663 DDYFD

-695 FPAPVKKTV
+695 IPSTSEKSV
-704 TEQTSEKKSSEENQK
+704 TEEKSEKKSSTENEKMDVPQ
-719 TQPEK
+719 K
-724 NETSVKK
+724 NETSVKN
-731 EKGLEVF
+731 EKGMEVF

>member
-25 AQAASGKTT
+25 AKAASGKTT
-34 IAVSSGSINIG
+34 IAVSAGSLNIG

-79 CTATYGGGGG
+79 CNATYGGGGG
-89 SISVANDSFSVT
+89 SISVASDSFSVT

-117 DGVIFST
+117 DGVIYGT
-124 AEELDSMAGS
+124 EEELDSMAGS
-134 STSVTVN
+134 STSVTVK

-147 STGNNSSA
+147 NGNAGNGSS
-155 GTTGGNSAGTGSN
+155 SGTGSN

-266 RQAAGNAGTTGCET
+266 RQAAGTTGSET
-280 TTTGGENGDSE
+280 TTTGGENGDDG
-291 NGDAETPEDTEEVPA
+291 NGDSETPEDTEEVDA
-306 TETPASQA
+306 TETPVPAA
-314 DVVINDTTYHIS
+314 DVVINNTTYHIA
-326 DSFTEE
+326 DNFTEE
-332 QIPADFTEATVQFRG
+332 QIPADFTEATVNFRG
-347 TECRGLTF
+347 AECRGLTF

-361 LIYLETDNVDSTI
+361 LIYLETDNVDATT

-388 DFMKFTSGESSYVIP
+388 DFMKFTAGESSYAIP
-403 LLAPLDSVLPDSYVQ
+403 LLAPLDSVLPESYVQ
-418 VSLQMPES
+418 VSLQMPEN

-433 LPAAEGEEASD
+433 LPAEDGEEASD
-444 FYVFYAVN
+444 FYIFYGVN

-485 DLAELQS
+485 DLAALQS
-492 EYDELSRK
+492 EYDELSKK

-507 SRNMIAVIIFVLAVA
+507 SRNMIAVIIFVLAIAA
-522 VVIGLNIIFFG
+522 VVILNIVLFG

-542 IEDDNVELEDA
+542 LEDDDSENEES
-553 EYDEDTDEDLDED
+553 EYESDEED
-566 EVEDTENDK
+566 EFVEKSPEAPMKNAEN
-575 KHFFGKFHGLRK
+575 
-587 KRNNADDF
+587 
-595 LMDEDEDFS
+595 
-604 ENQIKKNS
+604 
-612 TQADIT
+612 
-618 IIGTQPEISQEKT
+618 
-631 IDLVLDEPS
+631 
-640 QEKTKKAE
+640 TKKASKAGQTARTNKAGKPKKAE
-648 KIESERAKVKETKDA
+648 ETEEA
-663 EDDDYFD
+663 QEFEEDEDDYFD

-695 FPAPVKKTV
+695 IPSQSKKPV
-704 TEQTSEKKSSEENQK
+704 TEETSEKESSTENVKMDEQ
-719 TQPEK
+719 QK
-724 NETSVKK
+724 NETSIKN
-731 EKGLEVF
+731 EKRLEVF

>member
-25 AQAASGKTT
+25 AKAASGKTT
-34 IAVSSGSINIG
+34 IAVSASSLNIG

-79 CTATYGGGGG
+79 CNATYGGGGG
-89 SISVANDSFSVT
+89 SISVASDSFSVT

-117 DGVIFST
+117 DGVIYGT
-124 AEELDSMAGS
+124 EEELDSMAGS
-134 STSVTVN
+134 STSVTVK

-147 STGNNSSA
+147 NGNAGNGSS
-155 GTTGGNSAGTGSN
+155 SGTGSN
-168 NNTGSNTNTA
+168 NNTGSNTA

-241 VGANVVKIVVKAE
+241 VGANVVQIVVKAE

-266 RQAAGNAGTTGCET
+266 RQAAGTTGSET
-280 TTTGGENGDSE
+280 TTTGGENGDDG
-291 NGDAETPEDTEEVPA
+291 NGDSETPEDTEEVDT
-306 TETPASQA
+306 TETPVSAA
-314 DVVINDTTYHIS
+314 DVVINNTTYHIA
-326 DSFTEE
+326 DNFTEE
-332 QIPADFTEATVQFRG
+332 QIPADFTEATVNFRG

-355 NKGTIS
+355 DKGTIS
-361 LIYLETDNVDSTI
+361 LIYLETDNVDATT

-388 DFMKFTSGESSYVIP
+388 DFMKFTAGESSYVIP
-403 LLAPLDSVLPDSYVQ
+403 LLAPLDSVLPESYVQ
-418 VSLQMPES
+418 VSLQMPEN

-433 LPAAEGEEASD
+433 LPVEDGEEASD
-444 FYVFYAVN
+444 FYIFYGVN

-485 DLAELQS
+485 DLAALQS
-492 EYDELSRK
+492 EYDELSKK

-507 SRNMIAVIIFVLAVA
+507 SRNMIAVLIFVLAIA
-522 VVIGLNIIFFG
+522 VVIILNIVLFG

-542 IEDDNVELEDA
+542 LEDDNVELEDA
-553 EYDEDTDEDLDED
+553 EYDEDIDED
-566 EVEDTENDK
+566 EVEDTETDK
-575 KHFFGKFHGLRK
+575 KPLFGKFHGFRK
-587 KRNNADDF
+587 KEDDS
-595 LMDEDEDFS
+595 LLDEGD
-604 ENQIKKNS
+604 
-612 TQADIT
+612 
-618 IIGTQPEISQEKT
+618 EISQEKT

-675 IEEEHP
+675 IEEDHP

-695 FPAPVKKTV
+695 IPAPVKKTV
-704 TEQTSEKKSSEENQK
+704 TEQTSEQKSSEEDQK

>member
-25 AQAASGKTT
+25 AKAASGKTT
-34 IAVSSGSINIG
+34 IAVSAGSLNIG

-79 CTATYGGGGG
+79 CNATYGGGGG
-89 SISVANDSFSVT
+89 SISVASDSFSVT

-117 DGVIFST
+117 DGVIYGT
-124 AEELDSMAGS
+124 EEELDSMAGS
-134 STSVTVN
+134 STSVTVK

-147 STGNNSSA
+147 NTGN
-155 GTTGGNSAGTGSN
+155 N

-189 TISPGTLSPAFKGS
+189 TISTGTLSPAFKGS

-241 VGANVVKIVVKAE
+241 VGANVVQIVVKAE

-266 RQAAGNAGTTGCET
+266 RQDAGNSGSAAA
-280 TTTGGENGDSE
+280 TTGGENGDSG
-291 NGDAETPEDTEEVPA
+291 NGDDGNDDSGDPGDTEEVDA
-306 TETPASQA
+306 TETPVLAA
-314 DVVINDTTYHIS
+314 DVVINNTTYHIA
-326 DSFTEE
+326 DNFTEE
-332 QIPADFTEATVQFRG
+332 QIPADFTEATVNFRG
-347 TECRGLTF
+347 AECRGLTF

-361 LIYLETDNVDSTI
+361 LIYLETDNVDATT

-388 DFMKFTSGESSYVIP
+388 DFMKFTAGESSYAIP
-403 LLAPLDSVLPDSYVQ
+403 LLAPLDSVLPESYVQ
-418 VSLQMPES
+418 VSLQMPEN

-433 LPAAEGEEASD
+433 LPAEDGEEASD
-444 FYVFYAVN
+444 FYIFYGVN

-485 DLAELQS
+485 DLAALQS
-492 EYDELSRK
+492 EYDELSKK

-507 SRNMIAVIIFVLAVA
+507 SRNMIAVIIFVLAIAA
-522 VVIGLNIIFFG
+522 VVILNIVLFG

-542 IEDDNVELEDA
+542 LEDDDSENEES
-553 EYDEDTDEDLDED
+553 EYESDEED
-566 EVEDTENDK
+566 EFVEKSPEAPMKNAEN
-575 KHFFGKFHGLRK
+575 
-587 KRNNADDF
+587 
-595 LMDEDEDFS
+595 
-604 ENQIKKNS
+604 
-612 TQADIT
+612 
-618 IIGTQPEISQEKT
+618 
-631 IDLVLDEPS
+631 
-640 QEKTKKAE
+640 TKKASKAGQTARTNKAGKPKKAE
-648 KIESERAKVKETKDA
+648 ETEEA
-663 EDDDYFD
+663 QEFEEDEDDYFD

-695 FPAPVKKTV
+695 IPSQSKKPV
-704 TEQTSEKKSSEENQK
+704 TEETSEKESSTENVKMDEQ
-719 TQPEK
+719 QK
-724 NETSVKK
+724 NETSIKN

>member
-1 MKKKLGVIIT
+1 M
-11 LLTLCICLMTPQMH
+11 
-25 AQAASGKTT
+25 
-34 IAVSSGSINIG
+34 
-45 QTVTVTAKALSAS
+45 
-58 GDSAYAN
+58 
-65 MVLTYDAGILEFVS
+65 
-79 CTATYGGGGG
+79 
-89 SISVANDSFSVT
+89 T

-117 DGVIFST
+117 DGVIYGT
-124 AEELDSMAGS
+124 EEELDSMAGS
-134 STSVTVN
+134 STSVTVK

-147 STGNNSSA
+147 NTGN
-155 GTTGGNSAGTGSN
+155 N

-241 VGANVVKIVVKAE
+241 VGANVVQIVVKAE

-266 RQAAGNAGTTGCET
+266 RQAAGTTGSET
-280 TTTGGENGDSE
+280 TTTGGENGDDGNVDS
-291 NGDAETPEDTEEVPA
+291 ETPEDTEEVDT
-306 TETPASQA
+306 TETPVSAA
-314 DVVINDTTYHIS
+314 DVVINNTTYHIA
-326 DSFTEE
+326 DNFTEE
-332 QIPADFTEATVQFRG
+332 QIPSDFTEATVNFRG
-347 TECRGLTF
+347 AECRGLTF

-361 LIYLETDNVDSTI
+361 LIYLETDNVDATT

-388 DFMKFTSGESSYVIP
+388 DFMKFTAGESSYAIP
-403 LLAPLDSVLPDSYVQ
+403 LLAPLDSVLPESYVQ
-418 VSLQMPES
+418 VSLQMPEN

-433 LPAAEGEEASD
+433 LPAEDGEEASD
-444 FYVFYAVN
+444 FYIFYGVN

-485 DLAELQS
+485 DLAALQS
-492 EYDELSRK
+492 EYDELSKK

-507 SRNMIAVIIFVLAVA
+507 SRNMIAVLIFVLAIA
-522 VVIGLNIIFFG
+522 VVIILNIVLFG

-542 IEDDNVELEDA
+542 LEDNDSENEES
-553 EYDEDTDEDLDED
+553 EYESDEED
-566 EVEDTENDK
+566 EFVEKSPEAPMKNAEN
-575 KHFFGKFHGLRK
+575 
-587 KRNNADDF
+587 
-595 LMDEDEDFS
+595 
-604 ENQIKKNS
+604 
-612 TQADIT
+612 
-618 IIGTQPEISQEKT
+618 
-631 IDLVLDEPS
+631 
-640 QEKTKKAE
+640 TKKASKAGQTARTNKAGKPKKAE
-648 KIESERAKVKETKDA
+648 ETEEA
-663 EDDDYFD
+663 QEFEEDEDDYFD

-695 FPAPVKKTV
+695 IPSPSKKPV
-704 TEQTSEKKSSEENQK
+704 TEEMSEKKSPIENEKMDVPQ
-719 TQPEK
+719 K
-724 NETSVKK
+724 NE
-731 EKGLEVF
+731 KGMEVF

>member
-25 AQAASGKTT
+25 AKAASGKTT
-34 IAVSSGSINIG
+34 IAVSASSLNIG

-79 CTATYGGGGG
+79 CNATYGGGGG
-89 SISVANDSFSVT
+89 SISVASDSFSVT

-117 DGVIFST
+117 DGVIYGT
-124 AEELDSMAGS
+124 EEELDSMAGS
-134 STSVTVN
+134 STSVTVK

-147 STGNNSSA
+147 NGNAGNGSS
-155 GTTGGNSAGTGSN
+155 SGTGSN
-168 NNTGSNTNTA
+168 NNTGSNTA

-208 ATVDNSVTSIA
+208 AAVDNSVTSIA

-229 TIESVTG
+229 TVESVTG

-266 RQAAGNAGTTGCET
+266 RQAAGTTGSET
-280 TTTGGENGDSE
+280 TTTGGENGDDG
-291 NGDAETPEDTEEVPA
+291 NGDSETPEDTEEVDT
-306 TETPASQA
+306 TETPVSAA
-314 DVVINDTTYHIS
+314 DVVINNTTYHIA
-326 DSFTEE
+326 DNFTEE
-332 QIPADFTEATVQFRG
+332 QIPADFTEATVNFRG

-355 NKGTIS
+355 DKGTIS
-361 LIYLETDNVDSTI
+361 LIYLETDNVDATT

-388 DFMKFTSGESSYVIP
+388 DFMKFTAGESSYVIP
-403 LLAPLDSVLPDSYVQ
+403 LLAPLDSVLPESYVQ
-418 VSLQMPES
+418 VSLQMPEN

-433 LPAAEGEEASD
+433 LPAEDGEEASD
-444 FYVFYAVN
+444 FYIFYAVN

-485 DLAELQS
+485 DLAALQS
-492 EYDELSRK
+492 QYDELSKK

-507 SRNMIAVIIFVLAVA
+507 SRNMIAVLIFVLAIA
-522 VVIGLNIIFFG
+522 VVIILNIMLFG

-542 IEDDNVELEDA
+542 SED
-553 EYDEDTDEDLDED
+553 
-566 EVEDTENDK
+566 ND
-575 KHFFGKFHGLRK
+575 
-587 KRNNADDF
+587 
-595 LMDEDEDFS
+595 
-604 ENQIKKNS
+604 
-612 TQADIT
+612 
-618 IIGTQPEISQEKT
+618 PE
-631 IDLVLDEPS
+631 LDEPENEDDEANEETET
-640 QEKTKKAE
+640 EKKPFLGKFRGFRKKE
-648 KIESERAKVKETKDA
+648 KN
-663 EDDDYFD
+663 EDEDDYFD

-695 FPAPVKKTV
+695 IPSQSKKPV
-704 TEQTSEKKSSEENQK
+704 TEETSEKESSTENVKMDEQ
-719 TQPEK
+719 QK
-724 NETSVKK
+724 NETSIKN

>member
-25 AQAASGKTT
+25 AKAASGKTT
-34 IAVSSGSINIG
+34 IAVSAGSLNIG

-79 CTATYGGGGG
+79 CNATYGGGGG
-89 SISVANDSFSVT
+89 SISVASDSFSVT

-117 DGVIFST
+117 DGVIYGT
-124 AEELDSMAGS
+124 EEELDSMAGS
-134 STSVTVN
+134 STSVTVK
-141 NEAAGS
+141 NEAAG
-147 STGNNSSA
+147 
-155 GTTGGNSAGTGSN
+155 GNSTNNGSSGSNGNAGNGSSSGTGSN

-229 TIESVTG
+229 TVESVTG

-266 RQAAGNAGTTGCET
+266 RQAAGTTGSET
-280 TTTGGENGDSE
+280 TTTGGENGDDG
-291 NGDAETPEDTEEVPA
+291 NGDSETPEDTEEVDT
-306 TETPASQA
+306 TETPVSAA
-314 DVVINDTTYHIS
+314 DVVINNTTYHIA
-326 DSFTEE
+326 DNFTEE
-332 QIPADFTEATVQFRG
+332 QIPADFTEATVNFRG

-355 NKGTIS
+355 DKGTIS
-361 LIYLETDNVDSTI
+361 LIYLETDNVDATT

-388 DFMKFTSGESSYVIP
+388 DFMKFTAGESSYVIP
-403 LLAPLDSVLPDSYVQ
+403 LLAPLDSVLPESYVQ
-418 VSLQMPES
+418 VSLQMPEN

-433 LPAAEGEEASD
+433 LPVEDGEEASD
-444 FYVFYAVN
+444 FYIFYGVN

-485 DLAELQS
+485 DLAALQS
-492 EYDELSRK
+492 QYDELSKK

-507 SRNMIAVIIFVLAVA
+507 SRNMIAVLIFVLAIA
-522 VVIGLNIIFFG
+522 VVIILNIMLFG

-542 IEDDNVELEDA
+542 LEDDNVELEDA
-553 EYDEDTDEDLDED
+553 EYDEDIDED
-566 EVEDTENDK
+566 EVEDTETDK
-575 KHFFGKFHGLRK
+575 KPLFGKFHGFRK
-587 KRNNADDF
+587 KEDDS
-595 LMDEDEDFS
+595 LLDEGD
-604 ENQIKKNS
+604 
-612 TQADIT
+612 
-618 IIGTQPEISQEKT
+618 EISQEKT

-640 QEKTKKAE
+640 QKKTKKAE

-675 IEEEHP
+675 IEEDHP

-695 FPAPVKKTV
+695 IPAPVKKTV
-704 TEQTSEKKSSEENQK
+704 TEQTSEQKSSEEDQK

>member
-25 AQAASGKTT
+25 AKAASGKTT
-34 IAVSSGSINIG
+34 IAVSAGSLNIG
-45 QTVTVTAKALSAS
+45 QTVTVTAKTLSAS

-79 CTATYGGGGG
+79 CNATYGGGGG
-89 SISVANDSFSVT
+89 SISVASDSFSVT
-101 LKAISA
+101 LKAIAA

-134 STSVTVN
+134 STSVTVK
-141 NEAAGS
+141 NEAAG
-147 STGNNSSA
+147 
-155 GTTGGNSAGTGSN
+155 GNSTNNGSSGSNGNAGNGSSSGTGSN

-241 VGANVVKIVVKAE
+241 VGANVVQIVVKAE

-266 RQAAGNAGTTGCET
+266 RQAAGTTGSET
-280 TTTGGENGDSE
+280 TTTGGENGDDG
-291 NGDAETPEDTEEVPA
+291 NGDSETPEDTEEVDT
-306 TETPASQA
+306 TETPVSAA
-314 DVVINDTTYHIS
+314 DVVINNTTYHIA
-326 DSFTEE
+326 DNFTEE
-332 QIPADFTEATVQFRG
+332 QIPADFTEATVNFRG
-347 TECRGLTF
+347 AECRGLTF

-361 LIYLETDNVDSTI
+361 LIYLETDNVDATT

-388 DFMKFTSGESSYVIP
+388 DFMKFTAGESSYVIP
-403 LLAPLDSVLPDSYVQ
+403 LLAPLDSVLPESYVQ
-418 VSLQMPES
+418 VSLQMPEN

-433 LPAAEGEEASD
+433 LPVEDGEEASD
-444 FYVFYAVN
+444 FYIFYGVN

-473 GNITETADSSSD
+473 GNITEAADSSSD
-485 DLAELQS
+485 DLAALQS
-492 EYDELSRK
+492 EYDELSKK

-507 SRNMIAVIIFVLAVA
+507 SRNMIAVIIFVLAIAA
-522 VVIGLNIIFFG
+522 VVILNIVLFG

-542 IEDDNVELEDA
+542 LEDDDSENEES
-553 EYDEDTDEDLDED
+553 EYESDEED
-566 EVEDTENDK
+566 EFVEKSPEAPMKNAEN
-575 KHFFGKFHGLRK
+575 
-587 KRNNADDF
+587 
-595 LMDEDEDFS
+595 
-604 ENQIKKNS
+604 
-612 TQADIT
+612 
-618 IIGTQPEISQEKT
+618 
-631 IDLVLDEPS
+631 
-640 QEKTKKAE
+640 TKKASKAGQTARTNKAGKPKKAE
-648 KIESERAKVKETKDA
+648 ETEEA
-663 EDDDYFD
+663 QEFEEDEDDYFD

-695 FPAPVKKTV
+695 IPSQSKKPV
-704 TEQTSEKKSSEENQK
+704 TEETSEKESSTENVKMDEQ
-719 TQPEK
+719 QK
-724 NETSVKK
+724 NETSIKN

>member
-25 AQAASGKTT
+25 AKAASGKTT
-34 IAVSSGSINIG
+34 IAVSAGSLNIG

-79 CTATYGGGGG
+79 CNATYGGGGG
-89 SISVANDSFSVT
+89 SISVASDSFSVT
-101 LKAISA
+101 LKAIAA

-134 STSVTVN
+134 STSVTVK
-141 NEAAGS
+141 NEAAG
-147 STGNNSSA
+147 
-155 GTTGGNSAGTGSN
+155 GNSTNNGSSGSNGNAGNGSSSGTGSN

-241 VGANVVKIVVKAE
+241 VGANVVQIVVKAE

-266 RQAAGNAGTTGCET
+266 RQAAGTTGSET
-280 TTTGGENGDSE
+280 TTTGGENGDDG
-291 NGDAETPEDTEEVPA
+291 NGDSETPEDTEEVDT
-306 TETPASQA
+306 TETPVSAA
-314 DVVINDTTYHIS
+314 DVVINNTTYHIA
-326 DSFTEE
+326 DNFTEE
-332 QIPADFTEATVQFRG
+332 QIPADFTEATVHFRG

-361 LIYLETDNVDSTI
+361 LIYLETDNVDATT

-388 DFMKFTSGESSYVIP
+388 DFMKFTAGESSYVIP
-403 LLAPLDSVLPDSYVQ
+403 LLAPLDSVLPESYVQ
-418 VSLQMPES
+418 VSLQMPEN

-433 LPAAEGEEASD
+433 LPVEDGEEASD
-444 FYVFYAVN
+444 FYIFYGVN
-452 QDGTEGWYQ
+452 QDGTEGRYQ

-485 DLAELQS
+485 DLAALQS
-492 EYDELSRK
+492 EYDELSKK

-507 SRNMIAVIIFVLAVA
+507 SRNMIAVLIFVLAIA
-522 VVIGLNIIFFG
+522 VVIILNIVLFG

-542 IEDDNVELEDA
+542 LEDDNVELEDA
-553 EYDEDTDEDLDED
+553 EYDEDIDED
-566 EVEDTENDK
+566 EVEDTETDK
-575 KHFFGKFHGLRK
+575 KPFFGKFHGFRK
-587 KRNNADDF
+587 KEDDS
-595 LMDEDEDFS
+595 LLDEGD
-604 ENQIKKNS
+604 
-612 TQADIT
+612 
-618 IIGTQPEISQEKT
+618 EISQEKT

-675 IEEEHP
+675 IEEDHP

-695 FPAPVKKTV
+695 IPTPVKKTV
-704 TEQTSEKKSSEENQK
+704 TEQTSEQKSSEEDQK

-724 NETSVKK
+724 NETCVKK

>member
-25 AQAASGKTT
+25 AKAASGKTT
-34 IAVSSGSINIG
+34 IAVSAGSLNIG

-79 CTATYGGGGG
+79 CNATYGGGGG
-89 SISVANDSFSVT
+89 SISVASDSFSVT

-117 DGVIFST
+117 DGVIYGT
-124 AEELDSMAGS
+124 EEELDSMAGS
-134 STSVTVN
+134 STSVTVK

-147 STGNNSSA
+147 NTGNNSSA
-155 GTTGGNSAGTGSN
+155 GNNGSSGSNGNAGNGSSSGTGSN

-178 ALSADNSLKAL
+178 SADNSLKAL

-266 RQAAGNAGTTGCET
+266 RQAAGTTGSET
-280 TTTGGENGDSE
+280 TTTGGENVDDGNGDS
-291 NGDAETPEDTEEVPA
+291 ETPEDTEEVDT
-306 TETPASQA
+306 TETPVSAA
-314 DVVINDTTYHIS
+314 DVVINNTTYHIA
-326 DSFTEE
+326 DNFTEE
-332 QIPADFTEATVQFRG
+332 QIPADFTEATVHFRG

-361 LIYLETDNVDSTI
+361 LIYLETDNVDATT

-388 DFMKFTSGESSYVIP
+388 DFMKFTAGESSYVIP
-403 LLAPLDSVLPDSYVQ
+403 LLAPLDSVLPESYVQ
-418 VSLQMPES
+418 VSLQMPEN

-433 LPAAEGEEASD
+433 LPVEDGEEASD
-444 FYVFYAVN
+444 FYIFYGVN

-485 DLAELQS
+485 DLAALQS
-492 EYDELSRK
+492 EYDELSKK

-507 SRNMIAVIIFVLAVA
+507 SRNMIAVLIFVLAIA
-522 VVIGLNIIFFG
+522 VVIILNIVLFG

-542 IEDDNVELEDA
+542 LEDDDSENEES
-553 EYDEDTDEDLDED
+553 EYESDEED
-566 EVEDTENDK
+566 EFVEKSPEAPMKNAEN
-575 KHFFGKFHGLRK
+575 
-587 KRNNADDF
+587 
-595 LMDEDEDFS
+595 
-604 ENQIKKNS
+604 
-612 TQADIT
+612 
-618 IIGTQPEISQEKT
+618 
-631 IDLVLDEPS
+631 
-640 QEKTKKAE
+640 TKKASKAGQTARTNKAGKPKKAE
-648 KIESERAKVKETKDA
+648 ETEEA
-663 EDDDYFD
+663 QEFEEDEDDYFD

-695 FPAPVKKTV
+695 IPSQSKKPV
-704 TEQTSEKKSSEENQK
+704 TEETSEKESSTENVKMDEQ
-719 TQPEK
+719 QK
-724 NETSVKK
+724 NETSIKN

>member
-25 AQAASGKTT
+25 AKAASGKTT
-34 IAVSSGSINIG
+34 IAVSASSLNIG

-79 CTATYGGGGG
+79 CNATYGGGGG
-89 SISVANDSFSVT
+89 SISVASDSFSVT

-134 STSVTVN
+134 STSVTVK
-141 NEAAGS
+141 NEAAGNN
-147 STGNNSSA
+147 TGN
-155 GTTGGNSAGTGSN
+155 N
-168 NNTGSNTNTA
+168 NNTGSNTNAA

-241 VGANVVKIVVKAE
+241 VGANVVQIVVKAE

-266 RQAAGNAGTTGCET
+266 RQAAGTTGSET
-280 TTTGGENGDSE
+280 TTTGGENGDDG
-291 NGDAETPEDTEEVPA
+291 NGDSETPEDTEEVDT
-306 TETPASQA
+306 TETPVSAA
-314 DVVINDTTYHIS
+314 DVVINNTTYHIA
-326 DSFTEE
+326 DNFTEE
-332 QIPADFTEATVQFRG
+332 QIPADFTEATVNFRG

-355 NKGTIS
+355 DKGTIS
-361 LIYLETDNVDSTI
+361 LIYLETDNVDATT

-388 DFMKFTSGESSYVIP
+388 DFMKFTAGESSYVIP
-403 LLAPLDSVLPDSYVQ
+403 LLAPLDSVLPESYVQ
-418 VSLQMPES
+418 VSLQMPEN

-433 LPAAEGEEASD
+433 LPVEDGEEASD
-444 FYVFYAVN
+444 FYIFYGVN

-485 DLAELQS
+485 DLAALQS
-492 EYDELSRK
+492 EYDELSKK

-507 SRNMIAVIIFVLAVA
+507 SRNMIAVLIFVLAIA
-522 VVIGLNIIFFG
+522 VVVILNIMLFG

-542 IEDDNVELEDA
+542 SEDDDPELDEP
-553 EYDEDTDEDLDED
+553 EDEDDEANE
-566 EVEDTENDK
+566 ETETEK
-575 KHFFGKFHGLRK
+575 KPLLGKFHGFRK
-587 KRNNADDF
+587 KEKN
-595 LMDEDEDFS
+595 EDE
-604 ENQIKKNS
+604 
-612 TQADIT
+612 
-618 IIGTQPEISQEKT
+618 
-631 IDLVLDEPS
+631 
-640 QEKTKKAE
+640 
-648 KIESERAKVKETKDA
+648 
-663 EDDDYFD
+663 DDYFD

-695 FPAPVKKTV
+695 IPSTSEKSV
-704 TEQTSEKKSSEENQK
+704 TEEKSEKKSSTENEKMDVPQ
-719 TQPEK
+719 K
-724 NETSVKK
+724 NETSVKN
-731 EKGLEVF
+731 EKGMEVF

>member
-25 AQAASGKTT
+25 AKAASGKTT
-34 IAVSSGSINIG
+34 IAVSAGSLNIG

-79 CTATYGGGGG
+79 CNATYGGGGG
-89 SISVANDSFSVT
+89 SISVASDSFSVT

-117 DGVIFST
+117 DGVIYGT
-124 AEELDSMAGS
+124 EEELDSMAGS
-134 STSVTVN
+134 STSVTVK
-141 NEAAGS
+141 NEAAG
-147 STGNNSSA
+147 
-155 GTTGGNSAGTGSN
+155 GNSTNNGSSGSNGNAGNGSSSGTGSN

-208 ATVDNSVTSIA
+208 AAVDNSVTSIA

-229 TIESVTG
+229 TVESVTG

-266 RQAAGNAGTTGCET
+266 RQAAGTTGSET
-280 TTTGGENGDSE
+280 TTTGGENGDDG
-291 NGDAETPEDTEEVPA
+291 NGDSETPEDTEEVDT
-306 TETPASQA
+306 TETPVSAA
-314 DVVINDTTYHIS
+314 DVVINNTTYHIA
-326 DSFTEE
+326 DNFTEE
-332 QIPADFTEATVQFRG
+332 QIPADFTEATVNFRG

-355 NKGTIS
+355 DKGTIS
-361 LIYLETDNVDSTI
+361 LIYLETDNVDATT
-374 GRFFIYDETRDVVY
+374 GRFFIYDETRDVAY
-388 DFMKFTSGESSYVIP
+388 DFMKFTAGESSYAIP
-403 LLAPLDSVLPDSYVQ
+403 LLAPLDSVLPESYVQ
-418 VSLQMPES
+418 VSLQMPEN

-433 LPAAEGEEASD
+433 LPVEDGEEASD
-444 FYVFYAVN
+444 FYIFYGVN

-485 DLAELQS
+485 DLAALQS
-492 EYDELSRK
+492 EYDELSKK

-507 SRNMIAVIIFVLAVA
+507 SRNMIAVLIFVLAIA
-522 VVIGLNIIFFG
+522 VVIILNIVLFG

-542 IEDDNVELEDA
+542 LEDDDSENEES
-553 EYDEDTDEDLDED
+553 EYESDEED
-566 EVEDTENDK
+566 EFVEKSPEAPMKNAEN
-575 KHFFGKFHGLRK
+575 
-587 KRNNADDF
+587 
-595 LMDEDEDFS
+595 
-604 ENQIKKNS
+604 
-612 TQADIT
+612 
-618 IIGTQPEISQEKT
+618 
-631 IDLVLDEPS
+631 
-640 QEKTKKAE
+640 TKKASKAGQTARTNKAGKPKKAE
-648 KIESERAKVKETKDA
+648 ETEEA
-663 EDDDYFD
+663 QEFEEDEDDYFD

-695 FPAPVKKTV
+695 IPSQSKKPV
-704 TEQTSEKKSSEENQK
+704 TEETSEKESSTENVKMDEQ
-719 TQPEK
+719 QK
-724 NETSVKK
+724 NETSIKN

>member
-25 AQAASGKTT
+25 AKAASGKTT
-34 IAVSSGSINIG
+34 IAVSVGSLNIG

-79 CTATYGGGGG
+79 CNATYGGGGG
-89 SISVANDSFSVT
+89 SISVASDSFSVT

-117 DGVIFST
+117 DGVIYGT
-124 AEELDSMAGS
+124 EEELDSMAGS
-134 STSVTVN
+134 STSVTVK
-141 NEAAGS
+141 NEAAG
-147 STGNNSSA
+147 
-155 GTTGGNSAGTGSN
+155 GNSTNNGSSGSNGNAGNGSSSGTGSN

-208 ATVDNSVTSIA
+208 AAVDNSVTSIA

-229 TIESVTG
+229 TVESVTG

-266 RQAAGNAGTTGCET
+266 RQAAGTTGSET
-280 TTTGGENGDSE
+280 TTTGGENGDDG
-291 NGDAETPEDTEEVPA
+291 NGDSETPEDTEEVDT
-306 TETPASQA
+306 TETPVSAA
-314 DVVINDTTYHIS
+314 DVVINNTTYHIA
-326 DSFTEE
+326 DNFTEE
-332 QIPADFTEATVQFRG
+332 QIPADFTEATVNFRG

-355 NKGTIS
+355 DKGTIS
-361 LIYLETDNVDSTI
+361 LIYLETDNVDATT

-388 DFMKFTSGESSYVIP
+388 DFMKFTAGESSYVIP
-403 LLAPLDSVLPDSYVQ
+403 LLAPLDSVLPESYVQ
-418 VSLQMPES
+418 VSLQMPEN

-433 LPAAEGEEASD
+433 LPIEDGEEASD
-444 FYVFYAVN
+444 FYIFYGVN

-485 DLAELQS
+485 DLAALQS
-492 EYDELSRK
+492 EYDELSKK

-507 SRNMIAVIIFVLAVA
+507 SRNMIAVLIFVLAIA
-522 VVIGLNIIFFG
+522 VVIMLNIMLFG

-542 IEDDNVELEDA
+542 LEDDDSENEES
-553 EYDEDTDEDLDED
+553 EYESDEED
-566 EVEDTENDK
+566 EFVEKSPEAPMKNAEN
-575 KHFFGKFHGLRK
+575 
-587 KRNNADDF
+587 
-595 LMDEDEDFS
+595 
-604 ENQIKKNS
+604 
-612 TQADIT
+612 
-618 IIGTQPEISQEKT
+618 
-631 IDLVLDEPS
+631 
-640 QEKTKKAE
+640 TKKASKAGQTARTNKAGKPKKAE
-648 KIESERAKVKETKDA
+648 ETEEA
-663 EDDDYFD
+663 QEFEEDEDDYFD

-695 FPAPVKKTV
+695 IPSTSEKSV
-704 TEQTSEKKSSEENQK
+704 TEEKSEKKSSTENEKMDVPQ
-719 TQPEK
+719 K
-724 NETSVKK
+724 NETSVKN
-731 EKGLEVF
+731 EKGMEVF

>member
-25 AQAASGKTT
+25 AKAASGKTT
-34 IAVSSGSINIG
+34 IAVSAGSLNIG

-79 CTATYGGGGG
+79 CNATYGGGGG
-89 SISVANDSFSVT
+89 SISVASDSFSVT

-117 DGVIFST
+117 DGVIYGT
-124 AEELDSMAGS
+124 EEELDSMAGS
-134 STSVTVN
+134 STSVTVK

-147 STGNNSSA
+147 NTGN
-155 GTTGGNSAGTGSN
+155 N

-241 VGANVVKIVVKAE
+241 VGANVVQIVVKAE

-266 RQAAGNAGTTGCET
+266 RQAAGTTGSET
-280 TTTGGENGDSE
+280 TTTGGENGDDGNVDS
-291 NGDAETPEDTEEVPA
+291 ETPEDTEEVDT
-306 TETPASQA
+306 TETPVSAA
-314 DVVINDTTYHIS
+314 DVVINNTTYHIA
-326 DSFTEE
+326 DNFTEE
-332 QIPADFTEATVQFRG
+332 QIPCDFTEATVNFRG
-347 TECRGLTF
+347 AECRGLTF

-361 LIYLETDNVDSTI
+361 LIYLETDNVDATT

-388 DFMKFTSGESSYVIP
+388 DFMKFTAGESSYAIP
-403 LLAPLDSVLPDSYVQ
+403 LLAPLDSVLPESYVQ
-418 VSLQMPES
+418 VSLQMPEN

-433 LPAAEGEEASD
+433 LPAEDGEEASD
-444 FYVFYAVN
+444 FYIFYGVN

-485 DLAELQS
+485 DLAALQS
-492 EYDELSRK
+492 EYDELSKK

-507 SRNMIAVIIFVLAVA
+507 SRNMIAVLIFVLAIA
-522 VVIGLNIIFFG
+522 VVIILNIVLFG

-542 IEDDNVELEDA
+542 LEDNDSENEES
-553 EYDEDTDEDLDED
+553 EYESDEED
-566 EVEDTENDK
+566 EFVEKSPEAPMKNAEN
-575 KHFFGKFHGLRK
+575 
-587 KRNNADDF
+587 
-595 LMDEDEDFS
+595 
-604 ENQIKKNS
+604 
-612 TQADIT
+612 
-618 IIGTQPEISQEKT
+618 
-631 IDLVLDEPS
+631 
-640 QEKTKKAE
+640 TKKASKAGQTARTNKAGKPKKAE
-648 KIESERAKVKETKDA
+648 ETEEA
-663 EDDDYFD
+663 QEFEEDEDDYFD

-695 FPAPVKKTV
+695 IPSPSKKPV
-704 TEQTSEKKSSEENQK
+704 TEEMSEKKSPIENEKMDVPQ
-719 TQPEK
+719 K
-724 NETSVKK
+724 NE
-731 EKGLEVF
+731 KGMEVF